1 MKRRVT
7 SLLLVL
13 AMLLSMLPAMAF
25 AADETTTGHAI
36 TVSGKTEY
44 TTTQGAE
51 LVIKMT
57 DLFTDSE
64 GHSMTYALSGDNLGD
79 HTKLADGSLHF
90 THPSTGTYTPTITA
104 TCANDSNV
112 TAAATLTITVNA
124 GEAGDESQYGYD
136 ETPQDSVRVWVTISS
151 DGVPIVGN
159 DEGTVISHLEVNVP
173 YFDLSLYGLSDYYRY
188 QTENGS
194 GGYVNDTIVKRPT
207 ALHLYLYMI
216 GVYYLG
222 YTPEQ
227 VITGQAQIV
236 GEDGGRGVENM
247 RGEQAYEDTSLALNL
262 TGSATSMY
270 MQQFW
275 GHDENLMYYR
285 NHVYPL
291 MGPGWGSTADYILLS
306 DDDTIDVAMFSN
318 WNFWTIG
325 AFACFDQD
333 AYSVQPGKSI
343 RFSTMKYDTKSV
355 ADGGTE
361 QTDPITGLTVAVYD
375 KDWTLVDTV
384 EPTMADGSYTYTFPT
399 AGTYYLLA
407 MDPNAGTSDSCY
419 APATAKV
426 TVGGGEKPFDPAEYY
441 KNFDFASIS
450 FDAEGTDY
458 IYNISESRM
467 NVSHYANP
475 GEKKV
480 YTVTVP
486 KGTETVYVTYPA
498 DFETNIAE
506 YCALFDADGN
516 VNWSYYAGSDYNYT
530 VTENGDGSRTI
541 ALPAAFLMEKGLY
554 IAAEDNDNSYDY
566 FNCFYFVTG
575 DNTKPGGDTKIAV
588 TGVTLDQDALTVNR
602 GETAALTAT
611 VLPANATN
619 QKLSWQT
626 GDSKVATVSK
636 GVVTGVGEGET
647 TVTVTTQDGGYTA
660 QCTVTVTDVNKPAVA
675 EDGYYEIATA
685 AQLKWFADEVNGGKP
700 ELNARLTDDIDLSG
714 ICSASSPWTPI
725 GDYSKNASFRGTFD
739 GQDHKITGLY
749 LKNNTTDF
757 SNVNNYYKAL
767 FGYCDGVTI
776 KNLSVYGE
784 ALASSGRYIAGIAGS
799 VHAIYTHRT
808 SIIENCHSYV
818 TMTGTPTNNMLYGY
832 AGIAAAAKDTIIRN
846 CSNNADITGYQG
858 YTGGIVAVA
867 SNGETTIE
875 NCWNTGNV
883 HLRGWQSDFR
893 GVGGIAGRLENT
905 ATVTNCYN
913 TGNISFFY
921 KTQRIAQAAGGI
933 VGLVGDTRTSS
944 STNVTLT
951 GCYSMGEISGEYDDN
966 ASMGALVGGSIGDK
980 TTLTAEKCFYLDGA
994 VKTSGKETTTVTVQ
1008 GTAFT
1013 AENGLL
1019 AEALGD
1025 GYIDSCPAPVLKG
1038 QNAVAHSDSNSD
1050 GKCDTCGKT
1059 MQLQGE
1065 EMTLYGRIYGNSVNS
1080 EFTDL
1085 VGEGNGVEYT
1095 CRDVEKKN
1103 GLDVLKGVLDAS
1115 GYTYIATATEITSI
1129 TDAAGVTLANG
1140 DESYGPQSA
1149 WVATVN
1155 GVSLS
1160 EMSITSLSKYVLDNI
1175 NGFDGDEFVLTFTEC
1190 PKGTDG
1196 KHADSDSDGKCD
1208 TCGKVLVEIKVPR
1221 LIEGVSPTKEDT
1233 VQVGKAYLLS
1243 ELQTGKV
1250 FEGPAGERIPY
1261 TQLYYQRSTDGGETW
1276 GERMSFSES
1285 LFGGTTI
1292 QITELEAGTYS
1303 YRFTASTDGV
1313 HFSTDTWTLTLK
1325 VVKDAPLNF
1334 TVNVGKDYNY
1344 KTNGNVYPIIKVYP
1358 SLGWNDK
1365 GEAIPDKDNPV
1376 KLLYSN
1382 FTSTLPEGVEEYD
1395 PAKGTL
1401 VSDYNTFYL
1410 SVPAGSYYFESWGWD
1425 AEKKDYTVNLGGM
1438 PLTLPTDSNVDGG
1451 AGGGNTIYLQCNSF
1465 YVNSKKADNKSY
1477 FTADEYYIK
1486 LVCPIMG
1493 GNVTMGTPYTSG
1505 SYAYYPVM
1513 LYAAGNACLYN
1524 SYAYPTIDGYIFTQA
1539 INQTFRASNSTGS
1552 KSMQI
1557 SIKLTLTVTVP
1568 SEAVFDLFFQ
1578 WNNFNTTAVETV
1590 GGWTTDSESGTK
1602 TAQFHISKSN
1612 SNYTWRL
1619 SDDTHVTEAGWLAS
1633 QSANAE
1639 MSFSFAENA
1648 PTDRLSHDF
1657 TKLGTQTMLRDEADL
1672 QINLDPT
1679 GYAAFDG
1686 TKRVRAY
1693 RHWQLINNDAG
1704 NIMIEPD
1711 FHWTVLKDGDATVKT
1726 VNGGNTTANWAD
1738 VTAGA
1743 KDSIITVYYDS
1754 IDVNPGNYGSHGG
1767 LFPATQPN
1775 RLGVIVVGGTGVQH
1789 GTADA
1794 DVDFNMAAGVTT
1806 TRSLDWDYNYD
1817 TWFYGANETAPALDF
1832 AVKATGDV
1840 AVEYA
1845 FVTANAAM
1853 ETVMQDYTTVTVGQ
1867 DGRYTVPLADFRTLG
1882 AGKGGTVILKM
1893 TDETGVS
1900 YRLVRVAEV
1909 TVTAENVS
1917 NPKEAIMPGDQVKL
1931 TFRGMYR
1938 AVNKISGVFNPTIF
1952 QPTYYS
1958 GDTKF
1963 EGTLGQYQRMDN
1975 AFITVTIPENIEF
1988 AEGSE
1993 TAEVRFTDGY
2003 TYGSMYSAAN
2013 PFAFLYAM
2021 TDTGTGTNFNAVT
2034 VNYYMNHY
2042 ADAVVTVSRKVL
2054 FDTALRM
2061 TDEAGTALEG
2071 VAVTLTG
2078 PKGETVT
2085 AGENGRYSLGYGAY
2099 TYTLIKDGYVITRG
2113 GFSLGSADAG
2123 KLQDG
2128 VLTLTLAAMPA
2139 AGANPWDGKTKT
2151 EPQKDDSGAY
2161 RIGTAAEL
2169 TWYAASDGKTA
2180 AKLTADIELAG
2191 FDWTPLA
2198 KLYAAFDGQ
2207 GHVIHNLYINS
2218 STYPVGV
2225 FGYLKTG
2232 ASVTKLGVTGDVTC
2246 TAKSNA
2252 QAGGIAGYMESG
2264 TSITECFSTVNVT
2277 SKKHAGGIAGYVNA
2291 SSVISDCYATGN
2303 IATISANECYLGGI
2317 CGSGWKET
2325 TGAALTNCY
2334 FTGTVTGSGGTAS
2347 YVGGVSCIAK
2357 EENYT
2362 NCYYLAGT
2370 VSGESSKY
2378 GVTGKGTAKTTDE
2391 LKALALTLGDKFTAD
2406 RNGVNSGYPV
2416 LAWQAEPAL
2425 PAATATVDFTAQ
2437 AAGAFLLAPAKNV
2450 TVSGDLAERYGYTDT
2465 IQPEAGVSALDVLV
2479 KAHEMIFEEAFTA
2492 ETKNTLLDVSAA
2504 GTTSVIF
2511 GEATMSNGFMVN
2523 HMYPHDGT
2531 PAVSGGGY
2539 NGTLLNN
2546 TLVKDSDLVE
2556 FFILQDTSYWLDSY
2570 GWFEQ
2575 NGAYTRT
2582 VTAEAGKAAELTLKS
2597 AFFMMGYT
2605 YKDLAA
2611 MIADGSATESA
2622 KLSMVNM
2629 QTGEMTD
2636 ITGAVT
2642 GEDGKVSLTFA
2653 KPGEY
2658 VITAYMPENEITE
2671 NDASPLILS
2680 LTTVTV
2686 SEPTIILGDV
2696 NGDGKADNLDAAL
2709 VYAYYNGKQELSAR
2723 QQTAADVN
2731 GDGKVDNIDAALI
2744 YALYN
2749 GKISAFP
2756 AGSR

>member
-25 AADETTTGHAI
+25 AADGTTTGHAI
-36 TVSGKTEY
+36 TVSENTSF

-79 HTKLADGSLHF
+79 HTKIAEGSLHF
-90 THPSTGTYTPTITA
+90 TNPKMGEYKPTITA
-104 TCANDSNV
+104 TCTEGTTESV
-112 TAAATLTITVNA
+112 TLTITVEA
-124 GEAGDESQYGYD
+124 GEKGDERQYGYD

-151 DGVPIVGN
+151 DGVPIRGN
-159 DEGTVISHLEVNVP
+159 EGTVISHLEVNVP
-173 YFDLSLYGLSDYYRY
+173 YFDLGLYGLDDYYRY

-222 YTPEQ
+222 YTPEE

-236 GEDGGRGVENM
+236 GADGSRGVENM
-247 RGEQAYEDTSLALNL
+247 RGEPAYEDTSLALNL

-291 MGPGWGSTADYILLS
+291 MGPGWGSTADYVLLS
-306 DDDTIDVAMFSN
+306 DDDTIDLAMFSN
-318 WNFWTIG
+318 WSFWTKG

-333 AYSVQPGKSI
+333 AYSVQPGNSI

-375 KDWTLVDTV
+375 KDWKLVEETV
-384 EPTMADGSYTYTFPT
+384 EPTMADGSDYTYTFAT
-399 AGTYYLLA
+399 EGTYYLLA

-441 KNFDFASIS
+441 KNFDFASITLNS
-450 FDAEGTDY
+450 AGSEY
-458 IYNISESRM
+458 IYNIAESM
-467 NVSHYANP
+467 VNVNGMASQNQ

-486 KGTETVYVTYPA
+486 ADTEFVYVTYPA
-498 DFETNIAE
+498 DFEETIVN
-506 YCALFDADGN
+506 YCAFFNMEGEE
-516 VNWSYYAGSDYNYT
+516 NWSISSSDFAVTKNEDGTHTITLPAAFCMENDTCIALENSDYNY
-530 VTENGDGSRTI
+530 
-541 ALPAAFLMEKGLY
+541 F
-554 IAAEDNDNSYDY
+554 NS
-566 FNCFYFVTG
+566 FYFVTG
-575 DNTKPGGDTKIAV
+575 DNTKPGGDGKVAV
-588 TGVTLDQDALTVNR
+588 TGVTLDQTELTVNR
-602 GETAALTAT
+602 GERAELTAT

-619 QKLSWQT
+619 QKLRWQT
-626 GDSKVATVSK
+626 GDSKVATVK
-636 GVVTGVGEGET
+636 NGTVTGVGEGKT

-685 AQLKWFADEVNGGKP
+685 AQLKWFADEVNGGSAA
-700 ELNARLTDDIDLSG
+700 LNARLTKDIDLSS
-714 ICSASSPWTPI
+714 ICSKSSPWTPI
-725 GDYSKNASFRGTFD
+725 GDHASNQDYRGAFD
-739 GQDHKITGLY
+739 GQNHKITGLY
-749 LKNNTTDF
+749 LENTGAF
-757 SNVNNYYKAL
+757 NSVSSYYTAL
-767 FGYCDGVTI
+767 FGLCDGATV

-784 ALASSGRYIAGIAGS
+784 AKAITRYVAGIVGRACGVS
-799 VHAIYTHRT
+799 THRT
-808 SIIENCHSYV
+808 TTIENCHNFV
-818 TMTGTPTNNMLYGY
+818 TLTGSPTNDQIYGH
-832 AGIAAAAKDTIIRN
+832 AGVVATAQDAVIRG
-846 CSNNADITGYQG
+846 CSNRAEITGYEG

-867 SNGETTIE
+867 SHGETTVE

-933 VGLVGDTRTSS
+933 VGYVGGTRTSS

-951 GCYSMGEISGEYDDN
+951 GCYSTGKVSGEYDDN
-966 ASMGALVGGSIGDK
+966 AKLGGLVGEVATTG
-980 TTLTAEKCFYLDGA
+980 TTLTVSKCFYLDDA
-994 VKTSGKETTTVTVQ
+994 VQTSGKETTTVTVQ

-1013 AENGLL
+1013 AANGLT

-1025 GYIDSCPAPVLKG
+1025 GYTDSCPAPVLSWQTAAEHADG
-1038 QNAVAHSDSNSD
+1038 DND

-1059 MQLQGE
+1059 L
-1065 EMTLYGRIYGNSVNS
+1065 
-1080 EFTDL
+1080 
-1085 VGEGNGVEYT
+1085 
-1095 CRDVEKKN
+1095 
-1103 GLDVLKGVLDAS
+1103 
-1115 GYTYIATATEITSI
+1115 
-1129 TDAAGVTLANG
+1129 
-1140 DESYGPQSA
+1140 
-1149 WVATVN
+1149 
-1155 GVSLS
+1155 
-1160 EMSITSLSKYVLDNI
+1160 
-1175 NGFDGDEFVLTFTEC
+1175 
-1190 PKGTDG
+1190 
-1196 KHADSDSDGKCD
+1196 
-1208 TCGKVLVEIKVPR
+1208 IKVPR

-1313 HFSTDTWTLTLK
+1313 HFSTDTWTLTLTVEK
-1325 VVKDAPLNF
+1325 NPMMNF
-1334 TVNVGKDYNY
+1334 SFYIGKDY
-1344 KTNGNVYPIIKVYP
+1344 TGGYPIIK
-1358 SLGWNDK
+1358 
-1365 GEAIPDKDNPV
+1365 
-1376 KLLYSN
+1376 LYSVATDAAGN
-1382 FTSTLPEGVEEYD
+1382 ETLGEEITGCFRYSDFTATLPEGTEEYD
-1395 PAKGTL
+1395 PAQGTL
-1401 VSDYNTFYL
+1401 VEHYQMFYAPL
-1410 SVPAGSYYFESWGWD
+1410 RAGRYAYRAFAKNAGTGEYD
-1425 AEKKDYTVNLGGM
+1425 VALGGM
-1438 PLTLPTDSNVDGG
+1438 TLDLPTDGNVDGN
-1451 AGGGNTIYLQCNSF
+1451 AGGGTSIYLQCNSF
-1465 YVNSKKADNKSY
+1465 YVSSKKADNKSY
-1477 FTADEYYIK
+1477 FTAKEYH
-1486 LVCPIMG
+1486 VRVDCPIMKTSCVMG
-1493 GNVTMGTPYTSG
+1493 DPYVKGNYT
-1505 SYAYYPVM
+1505 YYPTM
-1513 LYAAGNACLYN
+1513 LYAGGNACLYN
-1524 SYAYPTIDGYIFTQA
+1524 SYAYPDIDGYIFTQT
-1539 INQTFRASNSTGS
+1539 INQTFQASYSAGT
-1552 KSMQI
+1552 KSMTI
-1557 SIKLTLTVTVP
+1557 NTAVELTVTVP
-1568 SEAVFDLFFQ
+1568 EDADFGLYFQ
-1578 WNNFNTTAVETV
+1578 WNNFNTTEVEPV
-1590 GGWTTDSESGTK
+1590 GKTEDYDGW
-1602 TAQFHISKSN
+1602 FHSDGIKKATYQISKGN
-1612 SNYTWRL
+1612 GNYTWRL
-1619 SDDTHVTEAGWLAS
+1619 SDDTHVTEAGWLAG
-1633 QSANAE
+1633 QKANAE
-1639 MSFSFAENA
+1639 MSFSFVENA
-1648 PTDRLSHDF
+1648 PTNRLSHDF
-1657 TKLGTQTMLRDEADL
+1657 SKLGSVTSTRDEADL

-1679 GYAAFDG
+1679 GYAAFGG

-1704 NIMIEPD
+1704 NIMVEPD
-1711 FHWTVLKDGDATVKT
+1711 FHWNVLADGDATVKT

-1767 LFPATQPN
+1767 FYPATQPN

-1840 AVEYA
+1840 MVESA

-1853 ETVMQDYTTVTVGQ
+1853 ETVMQDYTTVTAGE
-1867 DGRYTVPLADFRTLG
+1867 DGRYTVSLANFRALG
-1882 AGKGGTVILKM
+1882 EGKGGTVILKM
-1893 TDETGVS
+1893 TDDTGVS

-1909 TVTAENVS
+1909 TFTAENVS

-1952 QPTYYS
+1952 KPTYYS
-1958 GDTKF
+1958 GDTKH

-1975 AFITVTIPENIEF
+1975 ASITVTIPENIEF

-2013 PFAFLYAM
+2013 PFAFLYTM

-2113 GFSLGSADAG
+2113 GFSLGSADAA

-2128 VLTLTLAAMPA
+2128 VLTFTLAAMPA
-2139 AGANPWDGKTKT
+2139 AGADPWDGKTKT

-2169 TWYAASDGKTA
+2169 AWYAASDGKTA
-2180 AKLTADIELAG
+2180 AKLAADIELAG
-2191 FDWTPLA
+2191 FDWTPL
-2198 KLYAAFDGQ
+2198 KNLYAAFDGQ

-2218 STYPVGV
+2218 SSYPVGV

-2232 ASVTKLGVTGDVTC
+2232 ASVTKLGVTGDVIC

-2252 QAGGIAGYMESG
+2252 QAGGIAGYMDSD
-2264 TSITECFSTVNVT
+2264 TSIIECFSKVNVT
-2277 SKKHAGGIAGYVNA
+2277 SKKHAGGIAGYVANGA
-2291 SSVISDCYATGN
+2291 VISDCYATGD
-2303 IATISANECYLGGI
+2303 IRTTATNECYLGGI
-2317 CGSGWKET
+2317 CASGYSNT
-2325 TGAALTNCY
+2325 IGAALTNCY
-2334 FTGTVTGSGGTAS
+2334 FTGTVTGSGGNAS
-2347 YVGGVSCIAK
+2347 YVGGVSCNKTEAS
-2357 EENYT
+2357 YT

-2370 VSGESSKY
+2370 VSGESPKY
-2378 GVTGKGTAKTTDE
+2378 GVTGKGTAKTADE
-2391 LKALALTLGDKFTAD
+2391 LKALAPTLGDKFTAD
-2406 RNGVNSGYPV
+2406 RNGINSGYPV
-2416 LAWQAEPAL
+2416 LVWQAEPAL

-2479 KAHEMIFEEAFTA
+2479 KAHELIFGEAFTT
-2492 ETKNTLLDVSAA
+2492 ETKDTLLNVSAS
-2504 GTTSVIF
+2504 GTASVIF

-2546 TLVKDSDLVE
+2546 TLVKDGDLVE

-2582 VTAEAGKAAELTLKS
+2582 VTAEAGKTAELTLKS

-2642 GEDGKVSLTFA
+2642 DKEGKVSLTFA

-2686 SEPTIILGDV
+2686 SEPTITLGDVTGDGKVDNLDAALVYAYYNGRQAFSAQQLAAADV

-2709 VYAYYNGKQELSAR
+2709 
-2723 QQTAADVN
+2723 
-2731 GDGKVDNIDAALI
+2731 I
-2744 YALYN
+2744 YAFYN
-2749 GKISAFP
+2749 GKIAAFP
-2756 AGSR
+2756 AK

>member
-36 TVSGKTEY
+36 TVSENTSF
-44 TTTQGAE
+44 TTKQGAE

-57 DLFTDSE
+57 DLFTDGE

-104 TCANDSNV
+104 TCASDATV
-112 TAAATLTITVNA
+112 TAEATLKITVEA
-124 GEAGDESQYGYD
+124 GEKGDESQYGYD

-159 DEGTVISHLEVNVP
+159 EGTVISHLEVNVP
-173 YFDLSLYGLSDYYRY
+173 YFDLGLYGLADYYRY
-188 QTENGS
+188 GTENGS

-222 YTPEQ
+222 YTPEE
-227 VITGQAQIV
+227 VITGQAEIV
-236 GEDGGRGVENM
+236 GANGGKGVENM
-247 RGEQAYEDTSLALNL
+247 LGETAYEDTSRALNL

-333 AYSVQPGKSI
+333 AYSVQPGNSI

-375 KDWTLVDTV
+375 KDWKLVEETV
-384 EPTMADGSYTYTFPT
+384 EPTMADGSDYTYTFAT
-399 AGTYYLLA
+399 EGTYYLLA

-441 KNFDFASIS
+441 KDFDFASITLNP
-450 FDAEGTDY
+450 AGTEY
-458 IYNISESRM
+458 VYNIAESQM
-467 NVSHYANP
+467 YVEHFQSA
-475 GEKKV
+475 GDKKV

-486 KGTETVYVTYPA
+486 KGTKTVYVTYPA
-498 DFETNIAE
+498 DFDKTI
-506 YCALFDADGN
+506 LD
-516 VNWSYYAGSDYNYT
+516 YT
-530 VTENGDGSRTI
+530 VTFNESGSVVGYSVDGYAVTQNDDGSTTI
-541 ALPAAFLMEKGLY
+541 AVPTQYALEEQLY
-554 IAAEDNDNSYDY
+554 IAAECSDGYDY

-588 TGVTLDQDALTVNR
+588 TGVKLDRDALTVNR

-611 VLPANATN
+611 VLPVNATN
-619 QKLSWQT
+619 QKLTWQT

-700 ELNARLTDDIDLSG
+700 ELNARLTDDIDLSS
-714 ICSASSPWTPI
+714 ICSEISPWTPI
-725 GDYSKNASFRGTFD
+725 GDHASNKDYRGTFD
-739 GQDHKITGLY
+739 GGNHKITGLY
-749 LKNNTTDF
+749 LENKGAYNNVSSYDTG
-757 SNVNNYYKAL
+757 L
-767 FGYCDGVTI
+767 FGLCDGATV

-784 ALASSGRYIAGIAGS
+784 AKAITRYVAGIVGRACGVS
-799 VHAIYTHRT
+799 THRT
-808 SIIENCHSYV
+808 TTIENCHNFV
-818 TMTGTPTNNMLYGY
+818 TLTGSPTNDQIYGH
-832 AGIAAAAKDTIIRN
+832 AGVVATAQDAVIRG
-846 CSNNADITGYQG
+846 CSNQAEITGYEG

-867 SNGETTIE
+867 SHGETTIE
-875 NCWNTGNV
+875 NCWNTGKI
-883 HLRGWQSDFR
+883 HLRGWQTEFR

-933 VGLVGDTRTSS
+933 VGLVGGTSGTHS
-944 STNVTLT
+944 IALT

-966 ASMGALVGGSIGDK
+966 ASMGALVGGIIGDN
-980 TTLTAEKCFYLDGA
+980 TTLAAEKCFYRDGA
-994 VKTSGKETTTVTVQ
+994 VKTSGAETTTVTVQ

-1038 QNAVAHSDSNSD
+1038 QTAAEHADSDSD

-1065 EMTLYGRIYGNSVNS
+1065 EMTLYSRIYGNSVNS

-1085 VGEGNGVEYT
+1085 AGEGNGVEYT

-1160 EMSITSLSKYVLDNI
+1160 EMSITSLSKYVLDN

-1196 KHADSDSDGKCD
+1196 KHADGDNDGKCD

-1250 FEGPAGERIPY
+1250 FEGPEGERIPY
-1261 TQLYYQRSTDGGETW
+1261 TQLYYQRSADGGETW
-1276 GERMSFSES
+1276 GERMTFSES

-1292 QITELEAGTYS
+1292 QITELEAGTYI

-1313 HFSTDTWTLTLK
+1313 HFSTDTWTLTLTVEK
-1325 VVKDAPLNF
+1325 NPMMNF
-1334 TVNVGKDYNY
+1334 SFYVGKDY
-1344 KTNGNVYPIIKVYP
+1344 TGGYPIIK
-1358 SLGWNDK
+1358 
-1365 GEAIPDKDNPV
+1365 
-1376 KLLYSN
+1376 LYSVATDAAGN
-1382 FTSTLPEGVEEYD
+1382 ETLGEEITGCFRYSDFTATLPEGTEEYD
-1395 PAKGTL
+1395 PAQGTL
-1401 VSDYNTFYL
+1401 VENYQMFYAPL
-1410 SVPAGSYYFESWGWD
+1410 RAGRYAYRAFAKNADTGEYD
-1425 AEKKDYTVNLGGM
+1425 VALGGM
-1438 PLTLPTDSNVDGG
+1438 ILDLPTDGNVDGN
-1451 AGGGNTIYLQCNSF
+1451 AGGGTSIYLQCNSF
-1465 YVNSKKADNKSY
+1465 YVSSKKADNKSY
-1477 FTADEYYIK
+1477 FTAKDYH
-1486 LVCPIMG
+1486 VRVDCPIMKTSCVMG
-1493 GNVTMGTPYTSG
+1493 DPYVKGNYT
-1505 SYAYYPVM
+1505 YYPTM
-1513 LYAAGNACLYN
+1513 LYAGGNACLYN
-1524 SYAYPTIDGYIFTQA
+1524 SYAYPDIDGYIFTQA
-1539 INQTFRASNSTGS
+1539 INQTFQASYFAGTKN
-1552 KSMQI
+1552 
-1557 SIKLTLTVTVP
+1557 LTINTAVELTVTVP
-1568 SEAVFDLFFQ
+1568 EEADFGLYFQ
-1578 WNNFNTTAVETV
+1578 WNNFNTTEVEPMDKTEDYD
-1590 GGWTTDSESGTK
+1590 GWFHSDGTK
-1602 TAQFHISKSN
+1602 KATYQISKSN

-1648 PTDRLSHDF
+1648 PTDRLSRDF
-1657 TKLGTQTMLRDEADL
+1657 SKLGSVTSTRDEADL

-1693 RHWQLINNDAG
+1693 RHWQLINSDAG
-1704 NIMIEPD
+1704 NIMVEPD

-1767 LFPATQPN
+1767 FYPATQPN

-1806 TRSLDWDYNYD
+1806 TRSMDWDYNYD

-1832 AVKATGDV
+1832 AVRATGDV

-1952 QPTYYS
+1952 KPTYYS

-1963 EGTLGQYQRMDN
+1963 EGSLGQYQRMDN
-1975 AFITVTIPENIEF
+1975 ASITVTIPENIEF

-2013 PFAFLYAM
+2013 PFAFLYTM

-2061 TDEAGTALEG
+2061 MDETGAALEG

-2113 GFSLGSADAG
+2113 GFSLGSADAE

-2128 VLTLTLAAMPA
+2128 VLTLTLAAMSA

-2169 TWYAASDGKTA
+2169 AWYAASDGKTA

-2218 STYPVGV
+2218 SSYPVGL
-2225 FGYLKTG
+2225 FGYVKTG
-2232 ASVTKLGVTGDVTC
+2232 ASVTKLGVTGDVIC

-2252 QAGGIAGYMESG
+2252 QAGGIAGYMESD
-2264 TSITECFSTVNVT
+2264 TSITECFSAVNVT

-2334 FTGTVTGSGGTAS
+2334 FTGTVTGSGGNAS
-2347 YVGGVSCIAK
+2347 YVGGVSCNKTEAS
-2357 EENYT
+2357 YT

-2378 GVTGKGTAKTTDE
+2378 GVTGKGTAKTADE
-2391 LKALALTLGDKFTAD
+2391 LKALAPTLGDKFTAD

-2465 IQPEAGVSALDVLV
+2465 IKPEAGVSALDVLV

-2546 TLVKDSDLVE
+2546 TLVKDGDLVE

-2582 VTAEAGKAAELTLKS
+2582 VTAEAGKTAELTLKS

-2622 KLSMVNM
+2622 KISMVNM

-2642 GEDGKVSLTFA
+2642 DKEGKVSLTFA

-2671 NDASPLILS
+2671 NSASPLILS

-2686 SEPTIILGDV
+2686 SEPTITLGDV
-2696 NGDGKADNLDAAL
+2696 NGDGKADNQDAAL
-2709 VYAYYNGKQELSAR
+2709 VYAYYNGRQAFSA
-2723 QQTAADVN
+2723 QQLLAADVN
-2731 GDGKVDNIDAALI
+2731 GDGKVDNQDAALI
-2744 YALYN
+2744 YAYYN
-2749 GKISAFP
+2749 GKITAFP
-2756 AGSR
+2756 AASK

>member
-57 DLFTDSE
+57 DLFTDGG

-104 TCANDSNV
+104 TCASDATV
-112 TAAATLTITVNA
+112 TAEATLKITVEA
-124 GEAGDESQYGYD
+124 GEKGDESQYGYD

-159 DEGTVISHLEVNVP
+159 NDEGTVISHLEVNVP
-173 YFDLSLYGLSDYYRY
+173 YFDLDLYGLSDYYRY
-188 QTENGS
+188 HTENGS

-222 YTPEQ
+222 LEPEQ
-227 VITGQAQIV
+227 VTTGEVKIFGHDGV
-236 GEDGGRGVENM
+236 GDGVWNM
-247 RGEQAYEDTSLALNL
+247 RGEPAYEDTSLALNL

-333 AYSVQPGKSI
+333 AYSVQPGNSI

-361 QTDPITGLTVAVYD
+361 QTEPITGLTVAVYD
-375 KDWTLVDTV
+375 ENWKEVAVV
-384 EPTMADGSYTYTFPT
+384 EPITAGGSSYTYTFAT
-399 AGTYYLLA
+399 EGTYYLLA

-441 KNFDFASIS
+441 KNFDFASITL
-450 FDAEGTDY
+450 DPAGTEY
-458 IYNISESRM
+458 VYNIAESVV
-467 NVSHYANP
+467 NVNGGMSQNQ

-480 YTVTVP
+480 YTVTIP
-486 KGTETVYVTYPA
+486 ADTEFVYVTYPA
-498 DFETNIAE
+498 DFEETIVSH
-506 YCALFDADGN
+506 CAFFNMEGEE
-516 VNWSYYAGSDYNYT
+516 NWSISSSDFA
-530 VTENGDGSRTI
+530 VTENEDGTHTI
-541 ALPAAFLMEKGLY
+541 TLPAAFCMENDTC
-554 IAAEDNDNSYDY
+554 IALENSAYNY
-566 FNCFYFVTG
+566 FNSFYFVTG

-588 TGVTLDQDALTVNR
+588 TGVTLDRDALTVNR

-626 GDSKVATVSK
+626 GDRTIATVK
-636 GVVTGVGEGET
+636 NGTVTGIGEGKT

-685 AQLKWFADEVNGGKP
+685 AQLKWFADEVNGGNAA
-700 ELNARLTDDIDLSG
+700 LNARLVGDIDLSS
-714 ICSASSPWTPI
+714 ICSERSPWTPI
-725 GDYSKNASFRGTFD
+725 GDHASNKDYRGTFD
-739 GQDHKITGLY
+739 GGNHKITGLY
-749 LKNNTTDF
+749 LENKGTFNNG
-757 SNVNNYYKAL
+757 SSYYTGL
-767 FGYCDGVTI
+767 FGLCDGATV

-784 ALASSGRYIAGIAGS
+784 AKAITRYVAGIVGRACGVS
-799 VHAIYTHRT
+799 THRT
-808 SIIENCHSYV
+808 ATIENCHNFV
-818 TMTGTPTNNMLYGY
+818 TLTGEPTNNQIYGH
-832 AGIAAAAKDTIIRN
+832 AGVVATAQDAVIRG
-846 CSNNADITGYQG
+846 CSNQAEITGYEG

-867 SNGETTIE
+867 SHGETTIE
-875 NCWNTGNV
+875 NCWNTGNI
-883 HLRGWQSDFR
+883 HLRGWQTDFR
-893 GVGGIAGRLENT
+893 GVGGIAGSLENT

-933 VGLVGDTRTSS
+933 VGLAGSTSTSS

-980 TTLTAEKCFYLDGA
+980 TTLTAEKCFYLDDA
-994 VKTSGKETTTVTVQ
+994 VKTSGVETTTVTVQ

-1013 AENGLL
+1013 AADGLS

-1025 GYIDSCPAPVLKG
+1025 GYTDSCPAPVLKG
-1038 QNAVAHSDSNSD
+1038 QTAAAHS
-1050 GKCDTCGKT
+1050 
-1059 MQLQGE
+1059 
-1065 EMTLYGRIYGNSVNS
+1065 
-1080 EFTDL
+1080 
-1085 VGEGNGVEYT
+1085 
-1095 CRDVEKKN
+1095 
-1103 GLDVLKGVLDAS
+1103 
-1115 GYTYIATATEITSI
+1115 
-1129 TDAAGVTLANG
+1129 
-1140 DESYGPQSA
+1140 
-1149 WVATVN
+1149 
-1155 GVSLS
+1155 
-1160 EMSITSLSKYVLDNI
+1160 
-1175 NGFDGDEFVLTFTEC
+1175 
-1190 PKGTDG
+1190 
-1196 KHADSDSDGKCD
+1196 DSDSDGKCD

-1276 GERMSFSES
+1276 GERMTFSES

-1313 HFSTDTWTLTLK
+1313 HFSADTWTLTLK

-1334 TVNVGKDYNY
+1334 TINVGKDYNY
-1344 KTNGNVYPIIKVYP
+1344 RTNGNVYPIIKVYP
-1358 SLGWNDK
+1358 SLGWNEK
-1365 GEAIPDKDNPV
+1365 GEAIPDRDNPV
-1376 KLLYSN
+1376 TLLYSN
-1382 FTSTLPEGVEEYD
+1382 FTSTLPEGAEEYD

-1425 AEKKDYTVNLGGM
+1425 AEAQDYTVNLGGM

-1465 YVNSKKADNKSY
+1465 YVNSKKADNSC

-1524 SYAYPTIDGYIFTQA
+1524 SYAYPTIDGYIFTQT

-1552 KSMQI
+1552 KSMTI

-1578 WNNFNTTAVETV
+1578 WNNFNTTAVETA

-1633 QSANAE
+1633 QSKDAE

-1679 GYAAFDG
+1679 GYAAFEG

-1693 RHWQLINNDAG
+1693 RHWQLINSDPG
-1704 NIMIEPD
+1704 NIMVEPD
-1711 FHWTVLKDGDATVKT
+1711 FHWNVLADGDATVKT

-1754 IDVNPGNYGSHGG
+1754 IDVNPGKYGSHGG
-1767 LFPATQPN
+1767 FYPATQPN

-1794 DVDFNMAAGVTT
+1794 DVDFNMDAGVTT
-1806 TRSLDWDYNYD
+1806 TRSMDWDYNYD

-1840 AVEYA
+1840 TVEYA

-1853 ETVMQDYTTVTVGQ
+1853 ETVMQDYTTVVGQ
-1867 DGRYTVPLADFRTLG
+1867 DGRYTVSLADFRTLG

-1917 NPKEAIMPGDQVKL
+1917 NPKEAIMPGDEVKL

-2013 PFAFLYAM
+2013 PFAFLYTM

-2061 TDEAGTALEG
+2061 TDETGAALEG

-2085 AGENGRYSLGYGAY
+2085 AGENGLYSLGYGAY

-2113 GFSLGSADAG
+2113 GFSLGSADAE

-2169 TWYAASDGKTA
+2169 AWYAASDGKTA

-2191 FDWTPLA
+2191 FDWTPLK

-2207 GHVIHNLYINS
+2207 GHVIRNLYINS
-2218 STYPVGV
+2218 SSYPAGV

-2232 ASVTKLGVTGDVTC
+2232 ASVTKLGVTGDVIC

-2252 QAGGIAGYMESG
+2252 QAGGIAGYMESD
-2264 TSITECFSTVNVT
+2264 TSITECFSKVNVT

-2303 IATISANECYLGGI
+2303 IATISANECFLGGI
-2317 CGSGWKET
+2317 CASGYSYA

-2334 FTGTVTGSGGTAS
+2334 FTGTVTGSGGIAS
-2347 YVGGVSCIAK
+2347 YVGGVSCNKTEAS
-2357 EENYT
+2357 YT

-2378 GVTGKGTAKTTDE
+2378 GVTGKGTAKTADE
-2391 LKALALTLGDKFTAD
+2391 LKALAPTLGDKFTAD
-2406 RNGVNSGYPV
+2406 RNGINSGYPV

-2492 ETKNTLLDVSAA
+2492 ETKNELLDVSAA

-2546 TLVKDSDLVE
+2546 TLVKDGDLVE

-2582 VTAEAGKAAELTLKS
+2582 VTAEAGKTAELTLKS

-2671 NDASPLILS
+2671 NSASPLILS

-2709 VYAYYNGKQELSAR
+2709 VYAYYNGKQELSA
-2723 QQTAADVN
+2723 QQLAAADVN
-2731 GDGKVDNIDAALI
+2731 GDGKADNLDAALI
-2744 YALYN
+2744 YAFYN
-2749 GKISAFP
+2749 GKITAFP
-2756 AGSR
+2756 AASK

>member
-36 TVSGKTEY
+36 TVSGNTSF
-44 TTTQGAE
+44 TTKQGAE

-151 DGVPIVGN
+151 DGVPIVGH
-159 DEGTVISHLEVNVP
+159 DGTVLSHLEVNVP
-173 YFDLSLYGLSDYYRY
+173 YFDLENQGLEEFYRY
-188 QTENGS
+188 GTENGS
-194 GGYVNDTIVKRPT
+194 GSYVNNTIIKRPT

-222 YTPEQ
+222 CTPEQ
-227 VITGQAQIV
+227 VTTGEVKIFGHDGV
-236 GEDGGRGVENM
+236 GDGVWNM
-247 RGEQAYEDTSLALNL
+247 LGETAYEDTSLALNL

-275 GHDENLMYYR
+275 GHNENLMYYR

-291 MGPGWGSTADYILLS
+291 MSAGWGSTADYVLLS
-306 DDDTIDVAMFSN
+306 DDDTIDLAMFSN

-384 EPTMADGSYTYTFPT
+384 EPTMADGSDYTYTFAT
-399 AGTYYLLA
+399 KGTYYLLA

-441 KNFDFASIS
+441 KAFDFASIS

-467 NVSHYANP
+467 NVSHFANP

-498 DFETNIAE
+498 DFDQNILT
-506 YCALFDADGN
+506 YCALVNEADGS
-516 VNWSYYAGSDYNYT
+516 VSWDYHAGSDYEYT
-530 VTENGDGSRTI
+530 VTENGDGSHTI
-541 ALPAAFLMEKGLY
+541 ALPAAFLMQNNLI
-554 IAAEDNDNSYDY
+554 IAAENDNNYEY
-566 FNCFYFVTG
+566 FNCFYFVEG
-575 DNTKPGGDTKIAV
+575 KNTKPGGDTKIAV

-611 VLPANATN
+611 VLPVNATN
-619 QKLSWQT
+619 QKLTWQT
-626 GDSKVATVSK
+626 GDRTIATVK
-636 GVVTGVGEGET
+636 NGTVTGIGEGET

-660 QCTVTVTDVNKPAVA
+660 QCTVTVTDVNKPTVA

-700 ELNARLTDDIDLSG
+700 ELNARLTDDIDLSSV
-714 ICSASSPWTPI
+714 CSKSSPWTPI
-725 GDYSKNASFRGTFD
+725 GDHASNKDYRGTFD
-739 GQDHKITGLY
+739 GQNHKITGLY
-749 LKNNTTDF
+749 LENKGTFNNG
-757 SNVNNYYKAL
+757 SSYYTGL
-767 FGYCDGVTI
+767 FGLCDGATV

-784 ALASSGRYIAGIAGS
+784 AKAITRYVAGIVGRACGVS
-799 VHAIYTHRT
+799 THRT
-808 SIIENCHSYV
+808 ATIENCHNFV
-818 TMTGTPTNNMLYGY
+818 TLTGSPTNDQIYGH
-832 AGIAAAAKDTIIRN
+832 AGVVATAQDAVIRG
-846 CSNNADITGYQG
+846 CSNQADITGYEG
-858 YTGGIVAVA
+858 YTGGVVAVA

-875 NCWNTGNV
+875 NCWNTGNI
-883 HLRGWQSDFR
+883 HLRGWQTEFR

-933 VGLVGDTRTSS
+933 VGLVGGTSGTHS
-944 STNVTLT
+944 IALT

-966 ASMGALVGGSIGDK
+966 ASMGALVGGIIGDN
-980 TTLTAEKCFYLDGA
+980 TTLAAEKCFYLDDA

-1025 GYIDSCPAPVLKG
+1025 GYTDSCPAPVLKG
-1038 QNAVAHSDSNSD
+1038 QTAAEHADSDSD

-1085 VGEGNGVEYT
+1085 AGEGNGVEYT

-1160 EMSITSLSKYVLDNI
+1160 EMGITSLSKYVLDNI

-1196 KHADSDSDGKCD
+1196 KHADGDNDGKCD

-1261 TQLYYQRSTDGGETW
+1261 TQLYYQRSADGGVTW
-1276 GERMSFSES
+1276 GERMTFSES

-1292 QITELEAGTYS
+1292 QITELEAGTYL
-1303 YRFTASTDGV
+1303 YRFTASTDGM

-1358 SLGWNDK
+1358 SLGWNEK
-1365 GEAIPDKDNPV
+1365 GEAIPDKGNPV
-1376 KLLYSN
+1376 TLLYSN
-1382 FTSTLPEGVEEYD
+1382 FTSTLPEGAEVYD

-1465 YVNSKKADNKSY
+1465 YVKSKKADNKSY
-1477 FTADEYYIK
+1477 FTAGEYYIK

-1513 LYAAGNACLYN
+1513 LHAAGNACLYN

-1539 INQTFRASNSTGS
+1539 INQTFQASNSDGT
-1552 KSMQI
+1552 KPMTI
-1557 SIKLTLTVTVP
+1557 NTAVELTVTVP
-1568 SEAVFDLFFQ
+1568 EEADFGLYFQ
-1578 WNNFNTTAVETV
+1578 WNNFNTTEVEPMDKTEDYD
-1590 GGWTTDSESGTK
+1590 GWFHSDGTK
-1602 TAQFHISKSN
+1602 KATYQISKSN

-1633 QSANAE
+1633 QSKDAE

-1704 NIMIEPD
+1704 NIMVEPD

-1845 FVTANAAM
+1845 FVTANTAM

-1952 QPTYYS
+1952 KPTYYS
-1958 GDTKF
+1958 GGTKH

-1975 AFITVTIPENIEF
+1975 ASITVTIPENIEF

-2061 TDEAGTALEG
+2061 TDETGAALEG

-2113 GFSLGSADAG
+2113 GFSLGSADAE

-2128 VLTLTLAAMPA
+2128 VLTLTLAAMSA

-2169 TWYAASDGKTA
+2169 AWYAASDGKTA

-2218 STYPVGV
+2218 SSYPVGV
-2225 FGYLKTG
+2225 FGYVKTG
-2232 ASVTKLGVTGDVTC
+2232 ASVTKLGVTGDVIC

-2252 QAGGIAGYMESG
+2252 QAGGIAGYMESD
-2264 TSITECFSTVNVT
+2264 TSITECFSAVNVT

-2317 CGSGWKET
+2317 CASGYSYA

-2334 FTGTVTGSGGTAS
+2334 FTGTVTGSGGNAS
-2347 YVGGVSCIAK
+2347 YVGGVSCNKTEAS
-2357 EENYT
+2357 YT

-2370 VSGESSKY
+2370 VSGESPKY
-2378 GVTGKGTAKTTDE
+2378 GVTGKGTAKTADE
-2391 LKALALTLGDKFTAD
+2391 LKALAPTLGDKFTAD
-2406 RNGVNSGYPV
+2406 RNGINSGYPV
-2416 LAWQAEPAL
+2416 LAWQL
-2425 PAATATVDFTAQ
+2425 PIV
-2437 AAGAFLLAPAKNV
+2437 
-2450 TVSGDLAERYGYTDT
+2450 
-2465 IQPEAGVSALDVLV
+2465 
-2479 KAHEMIFEEAFTA
+2479 
-2492 ETKNTLLDVSAA
+2492 
-2504 GTTSVIF
+2504 
-2511 GEATMSNGFMVN
+2511 
-2523 HMYPHDGT
+2523 
-2531 PAVSGGGY
+2531 
-2539 NGTLLNN
+2539 
-2546 TLVKDSDLVE
+2546 
-2556 FFILQDTSYWLDSY
+2556 
-2570 GWFEQ
+2570 
-2575 NGAYTRT
+2575 
-2582 VTAEAGKAAELTLKS
+2582 
-2597 AFFMMGYT
+2597 
-2605 YKDLAA
+2605 
-2611 MIADGSATESA
+2611 
-2622 KLSMVNM
+2622 
-2629 QTGEMTD
+2629 
-2636 ITGAVT
+2636 
-2642 GEDGKVSLTFA
+2642 
-2653 KPGEY
+2653 
-2658 VITAYMPENEITE
+2658 
-2671 NDASPLILS
+2671 
-2680 LTTVTV
+2680 
-2686 SEPTIILGDV
+2686 LGDV

-2731 GDGKVDNIDAALI
+2731 GDGKADNLDAALI
-2744 YALYN
+2744 YAFYN
-2749 GKISAFP
+2749 GKITAFP
-2756 AGSR
+2756 AK

>member
-36 TVSGKTEY
+36 TVSENTSF
-44 TTTQGAE
+44 TTKQGAE
-51 LVIKMT
+51 LVIEMT
-57 DLFTDSE
+57 DLFTDGE

-104 TCANDSNV
+104 TCASDATV
-112 TAAATLTITVNA
+112 TAEATLKITVEA
-124 GEAGDESQYGYD
+124 GEKGDERQYGYD

-159 DEGTVISHLEVNVP
+159 EGTVISHLEVNVP
-173 YFDLSLYGLSDYYRY
+173 YFDLGLYGLSDYYRY
-188 QTENGS
+188 GTENGS
-194 GGYVNDTIVKRPT
+194 GSYVNDTIVKRPT

-227 VITGQAQIV
+227 VTTGQAKIV
-236 GEDGGRGVENM
+236 GADGRGSSVENM
-247 RGEQAYEDTSLALNL
+247 LGGTAYEDTSLALDL
-262 TGSATSMY
+262 TGSATSLY

-275 GHDENLMYYR
+275 GHDQNLMYYR

-291 MGPGWGSTADYILLS
+291 MSAGWGSTADYILLS

-318 WNFWTIG
+318 WSFWSDGG

-384 EPTMADGSYTYTFPT
+384 EPTMADGSDYTYTFAT
-399 AGTYYLLA
+399 ESTYYLLA
-407 MDPNAGTSDSCY
+407 MDPNAGTSDARK

-441 KNFDFASIS
+441 KAFDFASITLNP
-450 FDAEGTDY
+450 EGTEY
-458 IYNISESRM
+458 VYNIAESQM
-467 NVSHYANP
+467 HVSHFVNP

-498 DFETNIAE
+498 DFEINIAE

-554 IAAEDNDNSYDY
+554 IAAEDNDNNYEY

-588 TGVTLDQDALTVNR
+588 TGVKLDQDALAVNR

-611 VLPANATN
+611 VLPVNATN
-619 QKLSWQT
+619 QKLTWQT
-626 GDSKVATVSK
+626 GDRTIATVNNK
-636 GVVTGVGEGET
+636 GTVTGVGEGKT

-700 ELNARLTDDIDLSG
+700 ELNARLTDDIDLSSV
-714 ICSASSPWTPI
+714 CSKRSPWTPI

-858 YTGGIVAVA
+858 YTGGIVADA
-867 SNGETTIE
+867 SNGTVTIE
-875 NCWNTGNV
+875 NCWNTGNI

-933 VGLVGDTRTSS
+933 VGLVGSTSTSS

-951 GCYSMGEISGEYDDN
+951 GCYSMGKVSGEYDDN
-966 ASMGALVGGSIGDK
+966 ASMGALVGGIIGDN
-980 TTLTAEKCFYLDGA
+980 TTLAAEKCFYLDGA
-994 VKTSGKETTTVTVQ
+994 VKTSGAETTTVTVQ

-1025 GYIDSCPAPVLKG
+1025 GYTDSCPAPVLKG
-1038 QNAVAHSDSNSD
+1038 QTAAEHADSDSD

-1085 VGEGNGVEYT
+1085 AGEGNGVEYT

-1196 KHADSDSDGKCD
+1196 KHADGDNDGKCD

-1221 LIEGVSPTKEDT
+1221 LMEGVSSTKEDT

-1250 FEGPAGERIPY
+1250 FEGPEGERIPY

-1303 YRFTASTDGV
+1303 YRFTASMDGV
-1313 HFSTDTWTLTLK
+1313 HFSTDTWTLTLTVEK
-1325 VVKDAPLNF
+1325 NPMMNF
-1334 TVNVGKDYNY
+1334 SFYVGKDY
-1344 KTNGNVYPIIKVYP
+1344 TGGYPIIK
-1358 SLGWNDK
+1358 
-1365 GEAIPDKDNPV
+1365 
-1376 KLLYSN
+1376 LYSVATDAAGN
-1382 FTSTLPEGVEEYD
+1382 ETLGEEITGCFRYSDFTATLPEGTEEYD
-1395 PAKGTL
+1395 PAQGTL
-1401 VSDYNTFYL
+1401 VENYQMFYAPL
-1410 SVPAGSYYFESWGWD
+1410 RAGRYAYRAFAKNADTGEYD
-1425 AEKKDYTVNLGGM
+1425 VALGGM
-1438 PLTLPTDSNVDGG
+1438 IVDLPTDGNVDGN
-1451 AGGGNTIYLQCNSF
+1451 AGGGTSIYLQCNSF
-1465 YVNSKKADNKSY
+1465 YVSSKKADNKSY
-1477 FTADEYYIK
+1477 FTAKDYH
-1486 LVCPIMG
+1486 VRVDCPIMKTSCVMG
-1493 GNVTMGTPYTSG
+1493 DPYVKGNYT
-1505 SYAYYPVM
+1505 YYPTM
-1513 LYAAGNACLYN
+1513 LYAGGNACLYN
-1524 SYAYPTIDGYIFTQA
+1524 SYAYPDIDGYIFTQA
-1539 INQTFRASNSTGS
+1539 INQTFQASYFAGTKN
-1552 KSMQI
+1552 
-1557 SIKLTLTVTVP
+1557 LTINTAVELTVTVP
-1568 SEAVFDLFFQ
+1568 EEADFGLYFQ
-1578 WNNFNTTAVETV
+1578 WNNFNTTEVEPMDKTEDYD
-1590 GGWTTDSESGTK
+1590 GWFHSDGTK
-1602 TAQFHISKSN
+1602 KATYQISKSN
-1612 SNYTWRL
+1612 GNYTWRL

-1633 QSANAE
+1633 QSKDAE

-1704 NIMIEPD
+1704 NIMVEPD
-1711 FHWTVLKDGDATVKT
+1711 FHWNVLADGDATVKT

-1832 AVKATGDV
+1832 AVRATGDV
-1840 AVEYA
+1840 TVEYA

-1893 TDETGVS
+1893 IDKTGVS

-1909 TVTAENVS
+1909 TFTAENVS

-1938 AVNKISGVFNPTIF
+1938 AVNKISGVFNPTTF
-1952 QPTYYS
+1952 KPTYYS

-1975 AFITVTIPENIEF
+1975 ASITVTIPENIEF

-2013 PFAFLYAM
+2013 PFAFLYTM

-2061 TDEAGTALEG
+2061 TDETGAALEG

-2099 TYTLIKDGYVITRG
+2099 AYTLIKDGYVITRG
-2113 GFSLGSADAG
+2113 GFSLGSADAE

-2169 TWYAASDGKTA
+2169 AWYAASDGKTA

-2191 FDWTPLA
+2191 FDWTPL
-2198 KLYAAFDGQ
+2198 KNLYAAFDGQ

-2218 STYPVGV
+2218 STYPVGL
-2225 FGYLKTG
+2225 FGYVKTG

-2252 QAGGIAGYMESG
+2252 QAGGIAGYMESD
-2264 TSITECFSTVNVT
+2264 TSITECFSAVNVT

-2334 FTGTVTGSGGTAS
+2334 FTGTVTGSGGNAS
-2347 YVGGVSCIAK
+2347 YVGGVSCNKTEAS
-2357 EENYT
+2357 YT

-2370 VSGESSKY
+2370 VSGESPKY
-2378 GVTGKGTAKTTDE
+2378 GVTGKGTAKTADE

-2406 RNGVNSGYPV
+2406 RNGINSGYPV
-2416 LAWQAEPAL
+2416 LAWQL
-2425 PAATATVDFTAQ
+2425 PIV
-2437 AAGAFLLAPAKNV
+2437 
-2450 TVSGDLAERYGYTDT
+2450 
-2465 IQPEAGVSALDVLV
+2465 
-2479 KAHEMIFEEAFTA
+2479 
-2492 ETKNTLLDVSAA
+2492 
-2504 GTTSVIF
+2504 
-2511 GEATMSNGFMVN
+2511 
-2523 HMYPHDGT
+2523 
-2531 PAVSGGGY
+2531 
-2539 NGTLLNN
+2539 
-2546 TLVKDSDLVE
+2546 
-2556 FFILQDTSYWLDSY
+2556 
-2570 GWFEQ
+2570 
-2575 NGAYTRT
+2575 
-2582 VTAEAGKAAELTLKS
+2582 
-2597 AFFMMGYT
+2597 
-2605 YKDLAA
+2605 
-2611 MIADGSATESA
+2611 
-2622 KLSMVNM
+2622 
-2629 QTGEMTD
+2629 
-2636 ITGAVT
+2636 
-2642 GEDGKVSLTFA
+2642 
-2653 KPGEY
+2653 
-2658 VITAYMPENEITE
+2658 
-2671 NDASPLILS
+2671 
-2680 LTTVTV
+2680 
-2686 SEPTIILGDV
+2686 LGDV
-2696 NGDGKADNLDAAL
+2696 NNDGKADNLDAAL

-2731 GDGKVDNIDAALI
+2731 GDGKADNLDAALI
-2744 YALYN
+2744 YAFYN
-2749 GKISAFP
+2749 GKITAFP
-2756 AGSR
+2756 AK

>member
-36 TVSGKTEY
+36 TVSENTSF
-44 TTTQGAE
+44 TTKQGAE

-57 DLFTDSE
+57 DLFTDGG

-104 TCANDSNV
+104 TCANDSSV
-112 TAAATLTITVNA
+112 TAAATLKITVEA
-124 GEAGDESQYGYD
+124 GEKGDESQYGYD

-151 DGVPIVGN
+151 DGVPIVGH
-159 DEGTVISHLEVNVP
+159 DGTVLSHLEVNVP
-173 YFDLSLYGLSDYYRY
+173 YFDLGNQDLADFYRY
-188 QTENGS
+188 GTENGS
-194 GGYVNDTIVKRPT
+194 GSYIDDQVVKRPT

-222 YTPEQ
+222 LEPEQ
-227 VITGQAQIV
+227 VTTGEVKIFGHDGV
-236 GEDGGRGVENM
+236 GDGVWNM
-247 RGEQAYEDTSLALNL
+247 RSELAYEDTSLALNI

-291 MGPGWGSTADYILLS
+291 MSAGWGSTADYVLLS
-306 DDDTIDVAMFSN
+306 DDDTIDLAMFSN
-318 WNFWTIG
+318 WSFWSDGG

-361 QTDPITGLTVAVYD
+361 QTEPITGLTVAVYNEN
-375 KDWTLVDTV
+375 WEEVAVV
-384 EPTMADGSYTYTFPT
+384 EPITAGGSSYTYTFAT
-399 AGTYYLLA
+399 EGTYYLLA
-407 MDPNAGTSDSCY
+407 MDPNAGTSDARK

-441 KNFDFASIS
+441 KAFDFASITL
-450 FDAEGTDY
+450 DPAGTEY
-458 IYNISESRM
+458 VYNIAASQMYVE
-467 NVSHYANP
+467 HFANP

-498 DFETNIAE
+498 DFEINIAE

-554 IAAEDNDNSYDY
+554 IAAEDNDNSYEY

-611 VLPANATN
+611 VLPVNATN
-619 QKLSWQT
+619 QKLTWQT
-626 GDSKVATVSK
+626 GDRTIATVNNK
-636 GVVTGVGEGET
+636 GTVTGIGEGET
-647 TVTVTTQDGGYTA
+647 TVIVTTQDGGYTA

-685 AQLKWFADEVNGGKP
+685 AQLKWFADEVNGGSNA
-700 ELNARLTDDIDLSG
+700 LNARLTDDIDLSSV
-714 ICSASSPWTPI
+714 CSEISPWTPI

-858 YTGGIVAVA
+858 YTGGIVADA
-867 SNGETTIE
+867 SNGTVTIE

-933 VGLVGDTRTSS
+933 VGLVGGTRTSS

-951 GCYSMGEISGEYDDN
+951 GCYSMGKVSGEYDDN
-966 ASMGALVGGSIGDK
+966 AKLGGLVGEVATTG
-980 TTLTAEKCFYLDGA
+980 TTLTVSKCFYLDDA
-994 VKTSGKETTTVTVQ
+994 VKTSGVETTTVTVQ

-1025 GYIDSCPAPVLKG
+1025 GYTDSCPAPVLKG
-1038 QNAVAHSDSNSD
+1038 QTAAEHADSDSD

-1085 VGEGNGVEYT
+1085 AGEGNGVEYT

-1196 KHADSDSDGKCD
+1196 KHADGDNDGKCD

-1221 LIEGVSPTKEDT
+1221 LIKGVSPTKEDT

-1250 FEGPAGERIPY
+1250 FEGPEGERIPY
-1261 TQLYYQRSTDGGETW
+1261 TQLYYQRSADGGETW
-1276 GERMSFSES
+1276 GERMTFSES

-1292 QITELEAGTYS
+1292 QITELEAGTYL

-1313 HFSTDTWTLTLK
+1313 HFSTDTWTLTLTVEK
-1325 VVKDAPLNF
+1325 NPMMNF
-1334 TVNVGKDYNY
+1334 SFYVGKDY
-1344 KTNGNVYPIIKVYP
+1344 TGGYPIIK
-1358 SLGWNDK
+1358 
-1365 GEAIPDKDNPV
+1365 
-1376 KLLYSN
+1376 LYSVATDAAGN
-1382 FTSTLPEGVEEYD
+1382 ETLGEEITGCFRYSDFTATLPEGTEEYD
-1395 PAKGTL
+1395 PAQGTL
-1401 VSDYNTFYL
+1401 VENYQMFYAPL
-1410 SVPAGSYYFESWGWD
+1410 RAGRYAYRAFAKNADTGEYD
-1425 AEKKDYTVNLGGM
+1425 VALGGM
-1438 PLTLPTDSNVDGG
+1438 IVDLPTDGNVDGN
-1451 AGGGNTIYLQCNSF
+1451 AGGGTSIYLQCNSF
-1465 YVNSKKADNKSY
+1465 YVSSKKADNKSY
-1477 FTADEYYIK
+1477 FTAKDYH
-1486 LVCPIMG
+1486 VRVDCPIMKTSCVMG
-1493 GNVTMGTPYTSG
+1493 DPYVKGNYT
-1505 SYAYYPVM
+1505 YYPTM
-1513 LYAAGNACLYN
+1513 LYAGGNACLYN
-1524 SYAYPTIDGYIFTQA
+1524 SYAYPDIDGYIFTQA
-1539 INQTFRASNSTGS
+1539 INQTFQASYFAGTKN
-1552 KSMQI
+1552 
-1557 SIKLTLTVTVP
+1557 LTINTAVELTVTVP
-1568 SEAVFDLFFQ
+1568 EKADFGLYFQ
-1578 WNNFNTTAVETV
+1578 WNNFNTTEVEPMDKTEDYD
-1590 GGWTTDSESGTK
+1590 GWSYKEGTK
-1602 TAQFHISKSN
+1602 KATYQISKSN
-1612 SNYTWRL
+1612 GNYTWRL

-1633 QSANAE
+1633 QSKDAE

-1704 NIMIEPD
+1704 NIMVEPD
-1711 FHWTVLKDGDATVKT
+1711 FHWNVLADGDATVKT

-1775 RLGVIVVGGTGVQH
+1775 RLGVIVVGGTDVQH

-1832 AVKATGDV
+1832 AVRATGDV
-1840 AVEYA
+1840 TVEYA

-1893 TDETGVS
+1893 TDKTGVS

-1909 TVTAENVS
+1909 TFTAENVS

-1952 QPTYYS
+1952 KPTYYS

-1963 EGTLGQYQRMDN
+1963 EGSLGQYQRMDN
-1975 AFITVTIPENIEF
+1975 ASITVTIPENIEF

-2113 GFSLGSADAG
+2113 GFSLGSADAE

-2169 TWYAASDGKTA
+2169 AWYAASDGKTA

-2191 FDWTPLA
+2191 FEWTPLK

-2218 STYPVGV
+2218 SSYPVGV
-2225 FGYLKTG
+2225 FGYVKTG
-2232 ASVTKLGVTGDVTC
+2232 ASVTKLGVTGDVIC

-2252 QAGGIAGYMESG
+2252 QAGGIAGYMESD
-2264 TSITECFSTVNVT
+2264 TSITECFSAVNVT

-2303 IATISANECYLGGI
+2303 IATISANECFLGGI
-2317 CGSGWKET
+2317 CASGYSYA

-2347 YVGGVSCIAK
+2347 YVGGVSCNKTEAS
-2357 EENYT
+2357 YT

-2378 GVTGKGTAKTTDE
+2378 GVTGKGTAKTADE

-2416 LAWQAEPAL
+2416 LAWQL
-2425 PAATATVDFTAQ
+2425 PIV
-2437 AAGAFLLAPAKNV
+2437 
-2450 TVSGDLAERYGYTDT
+2450 
-2465 IQPEAGVSALDVLV
+2465 
-2479 KAHEMIFEEAFTA
+2479 
-2492 ETKNTLLDVSAA
+2492 
-2504 GTTSVIF
+2504 
-2511 GEATMSNGFMVN
+2511 
-2523 HMYPHDGT
+2523 
-2531 PAVSGGGY
+2531 
-2539 NGTLLNN
+2539 
-2546 TLVKDSDLVE
+2546 
-2556 FFILQDTSYWLDSY
+2556 
-2570 GWFEQ
+2570 
-2575 NGAYTRT
+2575 
-2582 VTAEAGKAAELTLKS
+2582 
-2597 AFFMMGYT
+2597 
-2605 YKDLAA
+2605 
-2611 MIADGSATESA
+2611 
-2622 KLSMVNM
+2622 
-2629 QTGEMTD
+2629 
-2636 ITGAVT
+2636 
-2642 GEDGKVSLTFA
+2642 
-2653 KPGEY
+2653 
-2658 VITAYMPENEITE
+2658 
-2671 NDASPLILS
+2671 
-2680 LTTVTV
+2680 
-2686 SEPTIILGDV
+2686 LGDV

>member
-51 LVIKMT
+51 LVIQMT
-57 DLFTDSE
+57 DLFTDGE

-79 HTKLADGSLHF
+79 HTKITEGKLYF
-90 THPSTGTYTPTITA
+90 TNPNTGDYTAKITA
-104 TCANDSNV
+104 ACASDATV
-112 TAAATLTITVNA
+112 TAEATLKITVEA
-124 GEAGDESQYGYD
+124 GEKGDESQYGYD

-159 DEGTVISHLEVNVP
+159 EGTVISHLEVNVP
-173 YFDLSLYGLSDYYRY
+173 YFDLGLYGLSDYYRY
-188 QTENGS
+188 GTENGS
-194 GGYVNDTIVKRPT
+194 GSYVNDKIIMRPT

-227 VITGQAQIV
+227 VTTGQAEIV
-236 GEDGGRGVENM
+236 GANGGRGVENM
-247 RGEQAYEDTSLALNL
+247 RGGTAYKDDKLALNL

-291 MGPGWGSTADYILLS
+291 MSAGWGSTADYVLLS
-306 DDDTIDVAMFSN
+306 DDDTIDLAMFSN
-318 WNFWTIG
+318 WSFWSDGG

-333 AYSVQPGKSI
+333 AYSVQPSKSI

-361 QTDPITGLTVAVYD
+361 QTEPITGLTVAVYD

-384 EPTMADGSYTYTFPT
+384 EPTMADGSDYTYTFAT
-399 AGTYYLLA
+399 EGTYYLLA
-407 MDPNAGTSDSCY
+407 MDPNAGTSDARK

-441 KNFDFASIS
+441 KNFDFASITLNP
-450 FDAEGTDY
+450 AGTEY
-458 IYNISESRM
+458 VYNIAESVVIVNGGM
-467 NVSHYANP
+467 SQNQ

-486 KGTETVYVTYPA
+486 ADTEFVYVTYPA
-498 DFETNIAE
+498 DFEETIVS
-506 YCALFDADGN
+506 YCAFFNMEGEE
-516 VNWSYYAGSDYNYT
+516 NWSISSSDFA
-530 VTENGDGSRTI
+530 VTENTDGTHTI
-541 ALPAAFLMEKGLY
+541 TLPAAFCMENDTC
-554 IAAEDNDNSYDY
+554 IALENSAYNY
-566 FNCFYFVTG
+566 FNSFYFVTG

-611 VLPANATN
+611 VLPVNATN
-619 QKLSWQT
+619 QKLTWQT
-626 GDSKVATVSK
+626 GDRTIATVNNK
-636 GVVTGVGEGET
+636 GTVTGIGEGET
-647 TVTVTTQDGGYTA
+647 TVIVTTQDGGYTA
-660 QCTVTVTDVNKPAVA
+660 QCTVTVTDVNKPTVA

-685 AQLKWFADEVNGGKP
+685 AQLKWFADEVNGGSAA
-700 ELNARLTDDIDLSG
+700 LNARLVRDIDLSG
-714 ICSASSPWTPI
+714 ICSEISPWTPI

-858 YTGGIVAVA
+858 YTGGIVADA
-867 SNGETTIE
+867 SNGTVTIE

-933 VGLVGDTRTSS
+933 VGLVGDTSTSS

-951 GCYSMGEISGEYDDN
+951 GCYSMGEISGEYDDK
-966 ASMGALVGGSIGDK
+966 ASMGALVGGIIGDK
-980 TTLTAEKCFYLDGA
+980 TTLTAEKCFYRDGA

-1019 AEALGD
+1019 AEALGY
-1025 GYIDSCPAPVLKG
+1025 GYTDSCPAPVLKG
-1038 QNAVAHSDSNSD
+1038 Q
-1050 GKCDTCGKT
+1050 
-1059 MQLQGE
+1059 
-1065 EMTLYGRIYGNSVNS
+1065 
-1080 EFTDL
+1080 
-1085 VGEGNGVEYT
+1085 
-1095 CRDVEKKN
+1095 
-1103 GLDVLKGVLDAS
+1103 
-1115 GYTYIATATEITSI
+1115 TA
-1129 TDAAGVTLANG
+1129 AA
-1140 DESYGPQSA
+1140 
-1149 WVATVN
+1149 
-1155 GVSLS
+1155 
-1160 EMSITSLSKYVLDNI
+1160 
-1175 NGFDGDEFVLTFTEC
+1175 
-1190 PKGTDG
+1190 
-1196 KHADSDSDGKCD
+1196 HADSDSDGKCD

-1243 ELQTGKV
+1243 ELQTGRV
-1250 FEGPAGERIPY
+1250 FEGPEGERIPY
-1261 TQLYYQRSTDGGETW
+1261 TQLYYQRSADGGETW
-1276 GERMSFSES
+1276 GERMTFSES

-1344 KTNGNVYPIIKVYP
+1344 RTNGNVYPIIKVYP
-1358 SLGWNDK
+1358 SLGWNEK
-1365 GEAIPDKDNPV
+1365 GEAIPDKGNPV
-1376 KLLYSN
+1376 TLLYSN
-1382 FTSTLPEGVEEYD
+1382 FTSTLPEGAEEYD

-1425 AEKKDYTVNLGGM
+1425 AEAQDYTVNLGGM

-1465 YVNSKKADNKSY
+1465 YVKSKKADNKSY

-1539 INQTFRASNSTGS
+1539 INQTFQASNSAGT
-1552 KSMQI
+1552 KPMTI
-1557 SIKLTLTVTVP
+1557 NTAVELTVTVP
-1568 SEAVFDLFFQ
+1568 EEADFGLYFQ
-1578 WNNFNTTAVETV
+1578 WNNFNTTEVEPV
-1590 GGWTTDSESGTK
+1590 GKTKDYDGWSYKEGTK
-1602 TAQFHISKSN
+1602 KATYQISKSN

-1704 NIMIEPD
+1704 NIMVEPD
-1711 FHWTVLKDGDATVKT
+1711 FHWNVLADGDATVKT

-1832 AVKATGDV
+1832 AVRATGDV

-1853 ETVMQDYTTVTVGQ
+1853 ETVMQDYTTVTAGE
-1867 DGRYTVPLADFRTLG
+1867 DGRYTVSLADFRTLG

-1952 QPTYYS
+1952 KPTYYS

-1963 EGTLGQYQRMDN
+1963 EGSLGQYQRMDN
-1975 AFITVTIPENIEF
+1975 ASITVTIPENIEF

-2078 PKGETVT
+2078 PKGEAVT

-2113 GFSLGSADAG
+2113 GFSLGSADAE
-2123 KLQDG
+2123 KLQNG

-2169 TWYAASDGKTA
+2169 AWYAASDGKTA

-2191 FDWTPLA
+2191 FDWTPL
-2198 KLYAAFDGQ
+2198 KYLYAAFDGQ
-2207 GHVIHNLYINS
+2207 GHVIRNLYINS
-2218 STYPVGV
+2218 SSYPAGL
-2225 FGYLKTG
+2225 FGYVKTG
-2232 ASVTKLGVTGDVTC
+2232 ASVTQLGVTGDVTC

-2252 QAGGIAGYMESG
+2252 QAGSIAGFMESD
-2264 TSITECFSTVNVT
+2264 TSITECFSKVNVT
-2277 SKKHAGGIAGYVNA
+2277 SKKHGGGIAGYVNA

-2334 FTGTVTGSGGTAS
+2334 FTGTVTGSGGNAS
-2347 YVGGVSCIAK
+2347 YVGGVSCNKTEAS
-2357 EENYT
+2357 YT

-2370 VSGESSKY
+2370 VSGESPKY
-2378 GVTGKGTAKTTDE
+2378 GVTGKGTAKTADE
-2391 LKALALTLGDKFTAD
+2391 LKALAPTLGDKFTAD

-2465 IQPEAGVSALDVLV
+2465 IKPEAGVSALDVLV

-2504 GTTSVIF
+2504 GTASVIF

-2546 TLVKDSDLVE
+2546 TLVKDGDLVE

-2575 NGAYTRT
+2575 NGVYTRT
-2582 VTAEAGKAAELTLKS
+2582 VTAEAGKAADLTLKS

-2611 MIADGSATESA
+2611 MIAGGSATESA
-2622 KLSMVNM
+2622 KISTVNM

-2642 GEDGKVSLTFA
+2642 DKEGKVSLTFA

-2686 SEPTIILGDV
+2686 SEPTITLGDVNGDGKVDNLDAALVYAYYNGRQAFSAQQLAAADV

-2709 VYAYYNGKQELSAR
+2709 
-2723 QQTAADVN
+2723 
-2731 GDGKVDNIDAALI
+2731 I
-2744 YALYN
+2744 YAFYN
-2749 GKISAFP
+2749 GKIAAFP
-2756 AGSR
+2756 AK

>member
-25 AADETTTGHAI
+25 AADGTTTGHAI
-36 TVSGKTEY
+36 TVSENTSF
-44 TTTQGAE
+44 TTTQGALLEVKMSE
-51 LVIKMT
+51 L
-57 DLFTDSE
+57 FQDSE
-64 GHSMTYALSGDNLGD
+64 GHDMTYTLSEGDYG
-79 HTKLADGSLHF
+79 TQTGIKQKDGAWELSF
-90 THPSTGTYTPTITA
+90 TNPNTGTYTPTITA

-151 DGVPIVGN
+151 DGVPIIGH
-159 DEGTVISHLEVNVP
+159 DGTVLSHLEVNVP
-173 YFDLSLYGLSDYYRY
+173 YFDLENQGLEEFYRY
-188 QTENGS
+188 GTENGS
-194 GGYVNDTIVKRPT
+194 GSYVNNTIIKRPT

-222 YTPEQ
+222 CTPEQ
-227 VITGQAQIV
+227 VTTGEVKIFGHDGV
-236 GEDGGRGVENM
+236 GDGVWNM
-247 RGEQAYEDTSLALNL
+247 RGESAYEDTSLALNL

-291 MGPGWGSTADYILLS
+291 MSAGWGSTADYVLLS
-306 DDDTIDVAMFSN
+306 DDDTIDLAMFSN
-318 WNFWTIG
+318 WSFWSDGG
-325 AFACFDQD
+325 AFACFDLD
-333 AYSVQPGKSI
+333 EYSAQPGNSI

-361 QTDPITGLTVAVYD
+361 QTEPITGLTVAVYD
-375 KDWTLVDTV
+375 KDWKLVEETV
-384 EPTMADGSYTYTFPT
+384 EPTMADGSDYTYTFAT
-399 AGTYYLLA
+399 EGTYYLLA
-407 MDPNAGTSDSCY
+407 MDPNAGTSDARK

-458 IYNISESRM
+458 IYHISESRM
-467 NVSHYANP
+467 NVSHFANP

-498 DFETNIAE
+498 DFDQKILT
-506 YCALFDADGN
+506 YCALVNEADGS
-516 VNWSYYAGSDYNYT
+516 VSWDYYAGSDYEYT
-530 VTENGDGSRTI
+530 VTENDDGSHTI
-541 ALPAAFLMEKGLY
+541 ALPAAFLMQNNLI
-554 IAAEDNDNSYDY
+554 IAAENDNNYEY

-588 TGVTLDQDALTVNR
+588 TGVTLDRDALTVNR

-611 VLPANATN
+611 VLPKDATN

-626 GDSKVATVSK
+626 GDSTIATVK
-636 GVVTGVGEGET
+636 NGTVTGIGEGET

-685 AQLKWFADEVNGGKP
+685 AQLKWFADEVNGGSAA
-700 ELNARLTDDIDLSG
+700 LNARLTDDIDLSSV
-714 ICSASSPWTPI
+714 CSKRSPWTPI

-867 SNGETTIE
+867 SDGETTIE
-875 NCWNTGNV
+875 NCWNTGNI

-913 TGNISFFY
+913 TGNISFY
-921 KTQRIAQAAGGI
+921 YRTQRIAQAAGGL
-933 VGLVGDTRTSS
+933 VGLVGGTSGTHS
-944 STNVTLT
+944 IALT

-966 ASMGALVGGSIGDK
+966 ASMGALVGGIIGDK
-980 TTLTAEKCFYLDGA
+980 TTLTAEKCFYRDGA
-994 VKTSGKETTTVTVQ
+994 VKTSGVETTTVTVQ

-1025 GYIDSCPAPVLKG
+1025 GYIDSCPAPVLEG
-1038 QNAVAHSDSNSD
+1038 QNAVAHSDSN
-1050 GKCDTCGKT
+1050 
-1059 MQLQGE
+1059 
-1065 EMTLYGRIYGNSVNS
+1065 
-1080 EFTDL
+1080 
-1085 VGEGNGVEYT
+1085 
-1095 CRDVEKKN
+1095 
-1103 GLDVLKGVLDAS
+1103 
-1115 GYTYIATATEITSI
+1115 
-1129 TDAAGVTLANG
+1129 
-1140 DESYGPQSA
+1140 
-1149 WVATVN
+1149 
-1155 GVSLS
+1155 
-1160 EMSITSLSKYVLDNI
+1160 
-1175 NGFDGDEFVLTFTEC
+1175 
-1190 PKGTDG
+1190 
-1196 KHADSDSDGKCD
+1196 SDGKCD

-1250 FEGPAGERIPY
+1250 FEGPEGERIPY
-1261 TQLYYQRSTDGGETW
+1261 TQLYYQRSADGGETW
-1276 GERMSFSES
+1276 GERMTFSES

-1292 QITELEAGTYS
+1292 QITELEAGTYL

-1358 SLGWNDK
+1358 SLGWNEK

-1376 KLLYSN
+1376 TLLYSN
-1382 FTSTLPEGVEEYD
+1382 FTSTLPEGAEEYD
-1395 PAKGTL
+1395 PAKGIL

-1425 AEKKDYTVNLGGM
+1425 AEAQDYTVNLGGM

-1465 YVNSKKADNKSY
+1465 YVKSKKADNKSY

-1524 SYAYPTIDGYIFTQA
+1524 SYAYPTIDGYIFTQL
-1539 INQTFRASNSTGS
+1539 INQTFQASNSAGT
-1552 KSMQI
+1552 KSMTI
-1557 SIKLTLTVTVP
+1557 NTAVELTVTVP
-1568 SEAVFDLFFQ
+1568 EEADFGLYFQ
-1578 WNNFNTTAVETV
+1578 WNNFNTTEVEPV
-1590 GGWTTDSESGTK
+1590 GKTEEYDGWFHNGNGTK
-1602 TAQFHISKSN
+1602 KATYQISKSN
-1612 SNYTWRL
+1612 GNYTWRL

-1633 QSANAE
+1633 QSKDAE

-1704 NIMIEPD
+1704 NIMVEPD

-1767 LFPATQPN
+1767 FYPATQPN

-1806 TRSLDWDYNYD
+1806 TRSMDWDYNYD

-1840 AVEYA
+1840 TVQYA
-1845 FVTANAAM
+1845 FITANAAM
-1853 ETVMQDYTTVTVGQ
+1853 ETAMQDYTTVTVGQ
-1867 DGRYTVPLADFRTLG
+1867 DGRYTVPLADFQTLG

-1909 TVTAENVS
+1909 TFTAENVS
-1917 NPKEAIMPGDQVKL
+1917 NPKETIMPGDQVKL

-1952 QPTYYS
+1952 KPTYYS
-1958 GDTKF
+1958 GGTKH

-1975 AFITVTIPENIEF
+1975 ASITVTIPENIEF
-1988 AEGSE
+1988 ADGSE

-2013 PFAFLYAM
+2013 PFAFLYTM

-2061 TDEAGTALEG
+2061 TDEAGAALEG

-2113 GFSLGSADAG
+2113 GFSLGSADAE

-2151 EPQKDDSGAY
+2151 EPQKDEPGAY
-2161 RIGTAAEL
+2161 LIGTAAEL
-2169 TWYAASDGKTA
+2169 AWYAASDGKTA

-2191 FDWTPLA
+2191 FDWTPL
-2198 KLYAAFDGQ
+2198 KNLYAAFDGQ

-2218 STYPVGV
+2218 SSHPVGL
-2225 FGYLKTG
+2225 FGYVKTG

-2246 TAKSNA
+2246 TNTSYA
-2252 QAGGIAGYMESG
+2252 QAGGIAGYLESNA
-2264 TSITECFSTVNVT
+2264 SITECFSKVNVT

-2291 SSVISDCYATGN
+2291 SSVISDCYATGR
-2303 IATISANECYLGGI
+2303 IATTSANECYLGGI
-2317 CGSGWKET
+2317 CASGSSNT
-2325 TGAALTNCY
+2325 AGAALTNCY

-2347 YVGGVSCIAK
+2347 YVGGVSCNKTEAS
-2357 EENYT
+2357 YT

-2370 VSGESSKY
+2370 VSGESPKY
-2378 GVTGKGTAKTTDE
+2378 GVTGKGTAKTADE
-2391 LKALALTLGDKFTAD
+2391 LKALAPTLGDKFTAD

-2416 LAWQAEPAL
+2416 LAWQL
-2425 PAATATVDFTAQ
+2425 PIV
-2437 AAGAFLLAPAKNV
+2437 
-2450 TVSGDLAERYGYTDT
+2450 
-2465 IQPEAGVSALDVLV
+2465 
-2479 KAHEMIFEEAFTA
+2479 
-2492 ETKNTLLDVSAA
+2492 
-2504 GTTSVIF
+2504 
-2511 GEATMSNGFMVN
+2511 
-2523 HMYPHDGT
+2523 
-2531 PAVSGGGY
+2531 
-2539 NGTLLNN
+2539 
-2546 TLVKDSDLVE
+2546 
-2556 FFILQDTSYWLDSY
+2556 
-2570 GWFEQ
+2570 
-2575 NGAYTRT
+2575 
-2582 VTAEAGKAAELTLKS
+2582 
-2597 AFFMMGYT
+2597 
-2605 YKDLAA
+2605 
-2611 MIADGSATESA
+2611 
-2622 KLSMVNM
+2622 
-2629 QTGEMTD
+2629 
-2636 ITGAVT
+2636 
-2642 GEDGKVSLTFA
+2642 
-2653 KPGEY
+2653 
-2658 VITAYMPENEITE
+2658 
-2671 NDASPLILS
+2671 
-2680 LTTVTV
+2680 
-2686 SEPTIILGDV
+2686 LGDV

-2731 GDGKVDNIDAALI
+2731 GDGKADNLDAALI
-2744 YALYN
+2744 YAFYN
-2749 GKISAFP
+2749 SKITAFP
-2756 AGSR
+2756 AK

>member
-1 MKRRVT
+1 MKRKVT

-36 TVSGKTEY
+36 TVSENTSF
-44 TTTQGAE
+44 TTKQGAE

-57 DLFTDSE
+57 DLFTDGG

-104 TCANDSNV
+104 TCANDSSV

-151 DGVPIVGN
+151 DGVPIIGH
-159 DEGTVISHLEVNVP
+159 DGTVLSHLEVNVP
-173 YFDLSLYGLSDYYRY
+173 YFDLENQGLEEFYRY
-188 QTENGS
+188 GTENGS
-194 GGYVNDTIVKRPT
+194 GSYVNNTIIKRPT

-222 YTPEQ
+222 LEPEQ
-227 VITGQAQIV
+227 VTTGEVKIFGHDGV
-236 GEDGGRGVENM
+236 GDGVWNM
-247 RGEQAYEDTSLALNL
+247 RGELAYEDTSLALNL

-291 MGPGWGSTADYILLS
+291 MSAGWGSTADYVLLS
-306 DDDTIDVAMFSN
+306 DDDTIDLAMFSN
-318 WNFWTIG
+318 WSFWSDGG

-361 QTDPITGLTVAVYD
+361 QTEPITGLTVAVYNEN
-375 KDWTLVDTV
+375 WEEVAVV
-384 EPTMADGSYTYTFPT
+384 EPITAGGSSYTYTFAT
-399 AGTYYLLA
+399 EGTYYLLA
-407 MDPNAGTSDSCY
+407 MDPNAGTSDARK

-441 KNFDFASIS
+441 KAFDFASITL
-450 FDAEGTDY
+450 DPEGTEY
-458 IYNISESRM
+458 VYNIAESVVIVNGGM
-467 NVSHYANP
+467 SQNQ

-486 KGTETVYVTYPA
+486 ADTEFVYVTYPA
-498 DFETNIAE
+498 DFEETIVS
-506 YCALFDADGN
+506 YCAFFNMEGEE
-516 VNWSYYAGSDYNYT
+516 NWSISSSDFA
-530 VTENGDGSRTI
+530 VTENTDGTHTI
-541 ALPAAFLMEKGLY
+541 TLPAAFCMENDTC
-554 IAAEDNDNSYDY
+554 IALENSAYNY
-566 FNCFYFVTG
+566 FNSFYFVTG

-611 VLPANATN
+611 VLPVNATN
-619 QKLSWQT
+619 QKLTWQT
-626 GDSKVATVSK
+626 GDRTIATVK
-636 GVVTGVGEGET
+636 NGTVTGIGEGET

-700 ELNARLTDDIDLSG
+700 ELNARLTDDIDLRRV
-714 ICSASSPWTPI
+714 CSTSSPWTPI
-725 GDYSKNASFRGTFD
+725 GDHASNKDYRGTFD
-739 GQDHKITGLY
+739 GGNHKITGLY
-749 LKNNTTDF
+749 LENKGTFNNG
-757 SNVNNYYKAL
+757 SSYYTGL
-767 FGYCDGVTI
+767 FGLCDGATV

-784 ALASSGRYIAGIAGS
+784 AKAITRYVAGIVGRACGVS
-799 VHAIYTHRT
+799 THRT
-808 SIIENCHSYV
+808 ATIENCHNFV
-818 TMTGTPTNNMLYGY
+818 TLTGSPTNDQIYGH
-832 AGIAAAAKDTIIRN
+832 AGVVATAQDAVIRG
-846 CSNNADITGYQG
+846 CSNQAEITGYEG
-858 YTGGIVAVA
+858 YTGGIVADA
-867 SNGETTIE
+867 SNGTVTIE

-893 GVGGIAGRLENT
+893 GVGGIAGNLENT

-913 TGNISFFY
+913 TGKISFY
-921 KTQRIAQAAGGI
+921 YRTQRIAQAAGGI
-933 VGLVGDTRTSS
+933 VGLVGDTSTSS

-951 GCYSMGEISGEYDDN
+951 GCYSMGEISGEYDDK
-966 ASMGALVGGSIGDK
+966 ASMGALVGGIIGDN
-980 TTLTAEKCFYLDGA
+980 TTLAAEKCFYRDGA
-994 VKTSGKETTTVTVQ
+994 VKTSGAETTTVTVR
-1008 GTAFT
+1008 GTAF
-1013 AENGLL
+1013 AAADGLS

-1025 GYIDSCPAPVLKG
+1025 GYTDSCPAPVLSW
-1038 QNAVAHSDSNSD
+1038 Q
-1050 GKCDTCGKT
+1050 
-1059 MQLQGE
+1059 
-1065 EMTLYGRIYGNSVNS
+1065 
-1080 EFTDL
+1080 
-1085 VGEGNGVEYT
+1085 
-1095 CRDVEKKN
+1095 
-1103 GLDVLKGVLDAS
+1103 
-1115 GYTYIATATEITSI
+1115 TA
-1129 TDAAGVTLANG
+1129 AA
-1140 DESYGPQSA
+1140 
-1149 WVATVN
+1149 
-1155 GVSLS
+1155 
-1160 EMSITSLSKYVLDNI
+1160 
-1175 NGFDGDEFVLTFTEC
+1175 
-1190 PKGTDG
+1190 
-1196 KHADSDSDGKCD
+1196 HADSDNDGKCD

-1261 TQLYYQRSTDGGETW
+1261 TQLYYQRSADGGKTW
-1276 GERMSFSES
+1276 GERMTFSES

-1303 YRFTASTDGV
+1303 YRFTASMDGV
-1313 HFSTDTWTLTLK
+1313 HFSTDTWTLTLTVEK
-1325 VVKDAPLNF
+1325 NPMMNF
-1334 TVNVGKDYNY
+1334 SFYVGKDY
-1344 KTNGNVYPIIKVYP
+1344 TGGYPIIK
-1358 SLGWNDK
+1358 
-1365 GEAIPDKDNPV
+1365 
-1376 KLLYSN
+1376 LYSVATDAAGN
-1382 FTSTLPEGVEEYD
+1382 ETLGEEITGCFRYSDFTATLPEGTEEYD
-1395 PAKGTL
+1395 PAQGTL
-1401 VSDYNTFYL
+1401 VENYQMFYAPL
-1410 SVPAGSYYFESWGWD
+1410 RAGRYAYRAFAKNADTGEYD
-1425 AEKKDYTVNLGGM
+1425 VALGGM
-1438 PLTLPTDSNVDGG
+1438 ILDLPTDGNVDGN
-1451 AGGGNTIYLQCNSF
+1451 AGGGTSIYLQCNSF
-1465 YVNSKKADNKSY
+1465 YVSSKKADNKSY
-1477 FTADEYYIK
+1477 FTAKDYH
-1486 LVCPIMG
+1486 VRVDCPIMKTSCVMG
-1493 GNVTMGTPYTSG
+1493 DPYVKGNYT
-1505 SYAYYPVM
+1505 YYPTM
-1513 LYAAGNACLYN
+1513 LYAGGNACLYN
-1524 SYAYPTIDGYIFTQA
+1524 SYAYPDIDGYIFTQA
-1539 INQTFRASNSTGS
+1539 INQTFGAGYFAGTKN
-1552 KSMQI
+1552 
-1557 SIKLTLTVTVP
+1557 LTINTAVELTVTVP
-1568 SEAVFDLFFQ
+1568 EEADFGLYFQ
-1578 WNNFNTTAVETV
+1578 WNNFNTTEVEPMDKTEDYD
-1590 GGWTTDSESGTK
+1590 GWFHSDGTK
-1602 TAQFHISKSN
+1602 KATYQISKSN
-1612 SNYTWRL
+1612 GNYTWRL
-1619 SDDTHVTEAGWLAS
+1619 SDDMHVTEAGWLAS
-1633 QSANAE
+1633 QSKDAE

-1711 FHWTVLKDGDATVKT
+1711 FHWTVLADGDATVKT

-1832 AVKATGDV
+1832 AVRATGDV
-1840 AVEYA
+1840 TVEYA

-1853 ETVMQDYTTVTVGQ
+1853 ETVMQDYTTVTAGE

-1952 QPTYYS
+1952 KPTYYS

-1975 AFITVTIPENIEF
+1975 ASITVTIPENIEF
-1988 AEGSE
+1988 AEDSE

-2061 TDEAGTALEG
+2061 TDETGTALEG

-2078 PKGETVT
+2078 PKGEAVT

-2113 GFSLGSADAG
+2113 GFSLGSADAE

-2128 VLTLTLAAMPA
+2128 VLTLTLAAMSA

-2169 TWYAASDGKTA
+2169 AWYAASDGKTA

-2191 FDWTPLA
+2191 FEWTPLA

-2218 STYPVGV
+2218 SSYPVGV
-2225 FGYLKTG
+2225 FGYVKTG

-2252 QAGGIAGYMESG
+2252 QAGGIAGYMESD

-2303 IATISANECYLGGI
+2303 IATISANECFLGGI
-2317 CGSGWKET
+2317 CASGYSYA

-2334 FTGTVTGSGGTAS
+2334 FTGTVTGSGGIAS
-2347 YVGGVSCIAK
+2347 YVGGVSCNKTEAS
-2357 EENYT
+2357 YT

-2370 VSGESSKY
+2370 VSGESPKH
-2378 GVTGKGTAKTTDE
+2378 GVTGKGTAKTADE
-2391 LKALALTLGDKFTAD
+2391 LKALAPTLGDKFTAD
-2406 RNGVNSGYPV
+2406 RNGVNNGYPV

-2546 TLVKDSDLVE
+2546 TLVKDGDLVE

-2582 VTAEAGKAAELTLKS
+2582 VTAEAGKTAELTLKS

-2642 GEDGKVSLTFA
+2642 DKEGKVSLTFA

-2696 NGDGKADNLDAAL
+2696 NGDGKADNQDAAL
-2709 VYAYYNGKQELSAR
+2709 VYAYYNGRQAFSA
-2723 QQTAADVN
+2723 QQLAAADVN
-2731 GDGKVDNIDAALI
+2731 GDGKVDNQDAALI
-2744 YALYN
+2744 YAYYN
-2749 GKISAFP
+2749 GKITAFP
-2756 AGSR
+2756 AASK

>member
-79 HTKLADGSLHF
+79 HTKITEGKLYF
-90 THPSTGTYTPTITA
+90 TNPNTGDYTAKITA
-104 TCANDSNV
+104 ACASDATV
-112 TAAATLTITVNA
+112 TAEATLKITVEA
-124 GEAGDESQYGYD
+124 GEKGDESQYGYD

-151 DGVPIVGN
+151 DGVPILGN
-159 DEGTVISHLEVNVP
+159 EGTKISHLEVNVP
-173 YFDLSLYGLSDYYRY
+173 YFDLGLYDLSDYYRY

-194 GGYVNDTIVKRPT
+194 GSYVNDTIVKRPT

-227 VITGQAQIV
+227 VTTGQAKIV
-236 GEDGGRGVENM
+236 GADGRGSSVENM
-247 RGEQAYEDTSLALNL
+247 LGGTAYEDTSLALDL

-291 MGPGWGSTADYILLS
+291 MGPGWGSTADYVLLS
-306 DDDTIDVAMFSN
+306 DDDTIDLAMFSN

-361 QTDPITGLTVAVYD
+361 QTEPITGLTVAVYD
-375 KDWTLVDTV
+375 ENWKKVAVV
-384 EPTMADGSYTYTFPT
+384 EPITAGGSSYTYTFAT
-399 AGTYYLLA
+399 KGTYYLLA

-441 KNFDFASIS
+441 KDFDFASITLNP
-450 FDAEGTDY
+450 AGTEY
-458 IYNISESRM
+458 VYNIAASQMYVE
-467 NVSHYANP
+467 HFANP

-498 DFETNIAE
+498 DFEINIAE

-554 IAAEDNDNSYDY
+554 IAAEDNDNSYEY

-619 QKLSWQT
+619 QKLTWQT
-626 GDSKVATVSK
+626 GDRTIATVNNK
-636 GVVTGVGEGET
+636 GTVTGIGEGET

-685 AQLKWFADEVNGGKP
+685 AQLKWFADEVNGGSAA
-700 ELNARLTDDIDLSG
+700 LNARLVRDIDLSG
-714 ICSASSPWTPI
+714 ICSEISPWTPI

-858 YTGGIVAVA
+858 YTGGIVADA
-867 SNGETTIE
+867 SNGTVTIE

-883 HLRGWQSDFR
+883 HLRGWQSEFR

-933 VGLVGDTRTSS
+933 VGLVGSTSTSS

-951 GCYSMGEISGEYDDN
+951 GCYSMGEISGEYDDK
-966 ASMGALVGGSIGDK
+966 ASMGALVGGIIGDN
-980 TTLTAEKCFYLDGA
+980 TTLAAEKCFYLDGA
-994 VKTSGKETTTVTVQ
+994 VKTSGKETTTVTVR

-1025 GYIDSCPAPVLKG
+1025 GYTDSCPAPVLKG
-1038 QNAVAHSDSNSD
+1038 QTAAAH
-1050 GKCDTCGKT
+1050 
-1059 MQLQGE
+1059 
-1065 EMTLYGRIYGNSVNS
+1065 
-1080 EFTDL
+1080 
-1085 VGEGNGVEYT
+1085 
-1095 CRDVEKKN
+1095 
-1103 GLDVLKGVLDAS
+1103 A
-1115 GYTYIATATEITSI
+1115 
-1129 TDAAGVTLANG
+1129 
-1140 DESYGPQSA
+1140 
-1149 WVATVN
+1149 
-1155 GVSLS
+1155 
-1160 EMSITSLSKYVLDNI
+1160 
-1175 NGFDGDEFVLTFTEC
+1175 DGDN
-1190 PKGTDG
+1190 
-1196 KHADSDSDGKCD
+1196 DGKCD

-1250 FEGPAGERIPY
+1250 FEGPEGERIPY
-1261 TQLYYQRSTDGGETW
+1261 TQLYYQRSADGGETW
-1276 GERMSFSES
+1276 GERMTFSES

-1292 QITELEAGTYS
+1292 QITELKAGTYL

-1344 KTNGNVYPIIKVYP
+1344 RTNGNVYPIIKVYP
-1358 SLGWNDK
+1358 SLGWNEK

-1376 KLLYSN
+1376 TLLYSN
-1382 FTSTLPEGVEEYD
+1382 FTSTLPEGAEEYD

-1425 AEKKDYTVNLGGM
+1425 AEAHDYTVNLGGM

-1451 AGGGNTIYLQCNSF
+1451 TGGGNTIYLQCNSF
-1465 YVNSKKADNKSY
+1465 YVKSKKADNKSY
-1477 FTADEYYIK
+1477 FTAGEYYIK

-1524 SYAYPTIDGYIFTQA
+1524 SYAYPTIDGYIFNQVS
-1539 INQTFRASNSTGS
+1539 NQTFQASNSAGT
-1552 KSMQI
+1552 KPMTI
-1557 SIKLTLTVTVP
+1557 NTAVELTVTVP
-1568 SEAVFDLFFQ
+1568 EEADFGLYFQ
-1578 WNNFNTTAVETV
+1578 WNNFNTTEVEPV
-1590 GGWTTDSESGTK
+1590 GKTEDYDGWSYKEGTK
-1602 TAQFHISKSN
+1602 KATYQISKSN

-1704 NIMIEPD
+1704 NIMVEPD
-1711 FHWTVLKDGDATVKT
+1711 FHWNVLADGDATVKT

-1832 AVKATGDV
+1832 AVRATGDV

-1853 ETVMQDYTTVTVGQ
+1853 ETVMQDYTTVTAGE
-1867 DGRYTVPLADFRTLG
+1867 DGRYTVSLADFRTLG

-1975 AFITVTIPENIEF
+1975 ASITVTIPENIEF

-2013 PFAFLYAM
+2013 PFAFLYTM

-2061 TDEAGTALEG
+2061 TDEAGAALEG

-2113 GFSLGSADAG
+2113 GFSLGSADAE

-2169 TWYAASDGKTA
+2169 AWYAASDGKTA

-2191 FDWTPLA
+2191 FEWTPLA

-2218 STYPVGV
+2218 SSYPVGV
-2225 FGYLKTG
+2225 FGYVKTG

-2252 QAGGIAGYMESG
+2252 QAGGIAGYMESD
-2264 TSITECFSTVNVT
+2264 TSITECFSKVNVT

-2303 IATISANECYLGGI
+2303 IATISANECFLGGI
-2317 CGSGWKET
+2317 CASGYSYA

-2334 FTGTVTGSGGTAS
+2334 FTGTVTGSGGIAS
-2347 YVGGVSCIAK
+2347 YVGGVSCNKTEAS
-2357 EENYT
+2357 YT

-2378 GVTGKGTAKTTDE
+2378 GVTGKGTAKTADE
-2391 LKALALTLGDKFTAD
+2391 LKALAPTLSDKFTAD
-2406 RNGVNSGYPV
+2406 RNGVNNGYPV
-2416 LAWQAEPAL
+2416 LAWQL
-2425 PAATATVDFTAQ
+2425 PIV
-2437 AAGAFLLAPAKNV
+2437 
-2450 TVSGDLAERYGYTDT
+2450 
-2465 IQPEAGVSALDVLV
+2465 
-2479 KAHEMIFEEAFTA
+2479 
-2492 ETKNTLLDVSAA
+2492 
-2504 GTTSVIF
+2504 
-2511 GEATMSNGFMVN
+2511 
-2523 HMYPHDGT
+2523 
-2531 PAVSGGGY
+2531 
-2539 NGTLLNN
+2539 
-2546 TLVKDSDLVE
+2546 
-2556 FFILQDTSYWLDSY
+2556 
-2570 GWFEQ
+2570 
-2575 NGAYTRT
+2575 
-2582 VTAEAGKAAELTLKS
+2582 
-2597 AFFMMGYT
+2597 
-2605 YKDLAA
+2605 
-2611 MIADGSATESA
+2611 
-2622 KLSMVNM
+2622 
-2629 QTGEMTD
+2629 
-2636 ITGAVT
+2636 
-2642 GEDGKVSLTFA
+2642 
-2653 KPGEY
+2653 
-2658 VITAYMPENEITE
+2658 
-2671 NDASPLILS
+2671 
-2680 LTTVTV
+2680 
-2686 SEPTIILGDV
+2686 LGDV
-2696 NGDGKADNLDAAL
+2696 NNDGKADNLDAAL

-2731 GDGKVDNIDAALI
+2731 GDGKADNLDAALI
-2744 YALYN
+2744 YAFYN
-2749 GKISAFP
+2749 GKITAFP
-2756 AGSR
+2756 AK

>member
-36 TVSGKTEY
+36 TVSENTSF
-44 TTTQGAE
+44 TTKQGAE

-57 DLFTDSE
+57 DLFTDGE
-64 GHSMTYALSGDNLGD
+64 GHSMTYALSGDNLGG

-151 DGVPIVGN
+151 DGVPIIGH
-159 DEGTVISHLEVNVP
+159 DGTVLSHLEVNVP
-173 YFDLSLYGLSDYYRY
+173 YFDLENQGLEEFYRY
-188 QTENGS
+188 GTENGS
-194 GGYVNDTIVKRPT
+194 GSYVNNTIIKRPT

-222 YTPEQ
+222 LEPEQ
-227 VITGQAQIV
+227 VTTGEVKIFGHDGV
-236 GEDGGRGVENM
+236 GDGVWNM
-247 RGEQAYEDTSLALNL
+247 RGELAYEDTSLALNL

-291 MGPGWGSTADYILLS
+291 MSAGWGSTADYVLLS
-306 DDDTIDVAMFSN
+306 DDDTIDLAMFSN
-318 WNFWTIG
+318 WSFWSDGG

-361 QTDPITGLTVAVYD
+361 QTEPITGLTVAVYNEN
-375 KDWTLVDTV
+375 WEEVAVV
-384 EPTMADGSYTYTFPT
+384 EPITAGGSSYTYTFAT
-399 AGTYYLLA
+399 EGTYYLLA
-407 MDPNAGTSDSCY
+407 MDPNAGTSDARK

-441 KNFDFASIS
+441 KAFDFASITL
-450 FDAEGTDY
+450 DPEGTEY
-458 IYNISESRM
+458 VYNIAESQM
-467 NVSHYANP
+467 YVEHFQSA
-475 GEKKV
+475 GDKKV

-486 KGTETVYVTYPA
+486 KGTKTVYVTYPA
-498 DFETNIAE
+498 DFDKTI
-506 YCALFDADGN
+506 LD
-516 VNWSYYAGSDYNYT
+516 YT
-530 VTENGDGSRTI
+530 VTFNESGSVVGYSVDGYAVTQNDDGSTTI
-541 ALPAAFLMEKGLY
+541 AVPTQYALEEQLY
-554 IAAEDNDNSYDY
+554 IAAECSDGYDY

-588 TGVTLDQDALTVNR
+588 TGVKLDQNALTVNR

-611 VLPANATN
+611 VLPVNATN
-619 QKLSWQT
+619 QKLTWQT
-626 GDSKVATVSK
+626 GDRTIATVNNK
-636 GVVTGVGEGET
+636 GTVTGIGEGET
-647 TVTVTTQDGGYTA
+647 TVTVTTQDGGHTA

-685 AQLKWFADEVNGGKP
+685 AQLKWFADEVNGGSAA
-700 ELNARLTDDIDLSG
+700 LNARLVRDIDLSS
-714 ICSASSPWTPI
+714 ICSERSPWTPI
-725 GDYSKNASFRGTFD
+725 GDQASNKDYRGTFD
-739 GQDHKITGLY
+739 GQNHKITGLY
-749 LKNNTTDF
+749 LENTGTF
-757 SNVNNYYKAL
+757 NSVSSYYTGL
-767 FGYCDGVTI
+767 FGLCDGATV

-784 ALASSGRYIAGIAGS
+784 AKAITRYVAGIAGRACGVS
-799 VHAIYTHRT
+799 THRT
-808 SIIENCHSYV
+808 ATIENCHNFV
-818 TMTGTPTNNMLYGY
+818 TLTGEPTNDQIYGH
-832 AGIAAAAKDTIIRN
+832 AGVVATAQDAVIRG
-846 CSNNADITGYQG
+846 CSNQADITGYQG

-867 SNGETTIE
+867 SHGETTIE
-875 NCWNTGNV
+875 NCWNTGNI
-883 HLRGWQSDFR
+883 HLRGWQTEFR

-933 VGLVGDTRTSS
+933 VGYVGGS
-944 STNVTLT
+944 STNDVTLT
-951 GCYSMGEISGEYDDN
+951 GCYSTGKVSGEYDDK
-966 ASMGALVGGSIGDK
+966 ASMGALVGGIIGDK
-980 TTLTAEKCFYLDGA
+980 TTLTAEKCFYRDGA
-994 VKTSGKETTTVTVQ
+994 VKTSGAETTTVTVQ

-1025 GYIDSCPAPVLKG
+1025 GYTDSCPAPVLKG
-1038 QNAVAHSDSNSD
+1038 QTAAAHS
-1050 GKCDTCGKT
+1050 
-1059 MQLQGE
+1059 
-1065 EMTLYGRIYGNSVNS
+1065 
-1080 EFTDL
+1080 
-1085 VGEGNGVEYT
+1085 
-1095 CRDVEKKN
+1095 
-1103 GLDVLKGVLDAS
+1103 
-1115 GYTYIATATEITSI
+1115 
-1129 TDAAGVTLANG
+1129 
-1140 DESYGPQSA
+1140 
-1149 WVATVN
+1149 
-1155 GVSLS
+1155 
-1160 EMSITSLSKYVLDNI
+1160 
-1175 NGFDGDEFVLTFTEC
+1175 
-1190 PKGTDG
+1190 
-1196 KHADSDSDGKCD
+1196 DSDSDGKCD

-1250 FEGPAGERIPY
+1250 FEGPESERIPY
-1261 TQLYYQRSTDGGETW
+1261 TQLYYQRSADGGETW

-1292 QITELEAGTYS
+1292 QITELEAGTYI

-1358 SLGWNDK
+1358 SLGWNEK
-1365 GEAIPDKDNPV
+1365 GEAIPDKGNPV
-1376 KLLYSN
+1376 TLLYSN
-1382 FTSTLPEGVEEYD
+1382 FTSTLPEGAEEYD

-1425 AEKKDYTVNLGGM
+1425 AEAQDYTVNLGGM

-1451 AGGGNTIYLQCNSF
+1451 TGGGNTIYLQCNSF
-1465 YVNSKKADNKSY
+1465 YVKSKKADNKSY
-1477 FTADEYYIK
+1477 FTAGEYYIK

-1539 INQTFRASNSTGS
+1539 INQTFQASYFAGTKN
-1552 KSMQI
+1552 
-1557 SIKLTLTVTVP
+1557 LTINTAVELTVTVP
-1568 SEAVFDLFFQ
+1568 EEADFGLYFQ
-1578 WNNFNTTAVETV
+1578 WNNFNTTEVEPMDKTEDYD
-1590 GGWTTDSESGTK
+1590 GWFHSDGTK
-1602 TAQFHISKSN
+1602 KATYQISKSN

-1633 QSANAE
+1633 QSKDAE

-1704 NIMIEPD
+1704 NIMVEPD
-1711 FHWTVLKDGDATVKT
+1711 FHWNVLADGDATVKT

-1832 AVKATGDV
+1832 AVRATGDV

-1853 ETVMQDYTTVTVGQ
+1853 ETVMQDYTTVTAGE
-1867 DGRYTVPLADFRTLG
+1867 DGRYTVSLADFRTLG

-1952 QPTYYS
+1952 KPTYYS

-1963 EGTLGQYQRMDN
+1963 EGSLGQYQRMDN
-1975 AFITVTIPENIEF
+1975 ASITVTIPENIEF

-2099 TYTLIKDGYVITRG
+2099 TYALIKDGYVITRG
-2113 GFSLGSADAG
+2113 GFSLGSADAE
-2123 KLQDG
+2123 KLQNG

-2169 TWYAASDGKTA
+2169 AWYAASDGKTA

-2218 STYPVGV
+2218 SSYPAGV
-2225 FGYLKTG
+2225 FGYVKTG

-2252 QAGGIAGYMESG
+2252 QAGGIAGYMESD

-2303 IATISANECYLGGI
+2303 IATISANECFLGGI
-2317 CGSGWKET
+2317 CASGYSYA

-2334 FTGTVTGSGGTAS
+2334 FTGTVTGSGGIAS
-2347 YVGGVSCIAK
+2347 YVGGVSCNKTEAS
-2357 EENYT
+2357 YT

-2378 GVTGKGTAKTTDE
+2378 GVTGKGTAKTADE
-2391 LKALALTLGDKFTAD
+2391 LKALAPTLGDKFTAD
-2406 RNGVNSGYPV
+2406 RNGVNNGYPV
-2416 LAWQAEPAL
+2416 LAWQL
-2425 PAATATVDFTAQ
+2425 PIV
-2437 AAGAFLLAPAKNV
+2437 
-2450 TVSGDLAERYGYTDT
+2450 
-2465 IQPEAGVSALDVLV
+2465 
-2479 KAHEMIFEEAFTA
+2479 
-2492 ETKNTLLDVSAA
+2492 
-2504 GTTSVIF
+2504 
-2511 GEATMSNGFMVN
+2511 
-2523 HMYPHDGT
+2523 
-2531 PAVSGGGY
+2531 
-2539 NGTLLNN
+2539 
-2546 TLVKDSDLVE
+2546 
-2556 FFILQDTSYWLDSY
+2556 
-2570 GWFEQ
+2570 
-2575 NGAYTRT
+2575 
-2582 VTAEAGKAAELTLKS
+2582 
-2597 AFFMMGYT
+2597 
-2605 YKDLAA
+2605 
-2611 MIADGSATESA
+2611 
-2622 KLSMVNM
+2622 
-2629 QTGEMTD
+2629 
-2636 ITGAVT
+2636 
-2642 GEDGKVSLTFA
+2642 
-2653 KPGEY
+2653 
-2658 VITAYMPENEITE
+2658 
-2671 NDASPLILS
+2671 
-2680 LTTVTV
+2680 
-2686 SEPTIILGDV
+2686 LGDV
-2696 NGDGKADNLDAAL
+2696 NGDGKADNQDAAL
-2709 VYAYYNGKQELSAR
+2709 VYAYYNGKQELSA
-2723 QQTAADVN
+2723 QQLAAADVN
-2731 GDGKVDNIDAALI
+2731 GDGKVDNQDAALI
-2744 YALYN
+2744 YAYYN
-2749 GKISAFP
+2749 GKVTAFP
-2756 AGSR
+2756 AASK

>member
-36 TVSGKTEY
+36 TVSENTSF
-44 TTTQGAE
+44 TTKQGALLEVKMSE
-51 LVIKMT
+51 L
-57 DLFTDSE
+57 FQDSE
-64 GHSMTYALSGDNLGD
+64 GHDMTYTLSEGDYG
-79 HTKLADGSLHF
+79 TQTGIKQKDGAWELSF
-90 THPSTGTYTPTITA
+90 TNPNTGTYTPTITA
-104 TCANDSNV
+104 TCANDSSV

-151 DGVPIVGN
+151 DGVPIRGN
-159 DEGTVISHLEVNVP
+159 EGTVISHLEVNVP
-173 YFDLSLYGLSDYYRY
+173 YFDLGLYGLSDYYRY

-222 YTPEQ
+222 YTPEE
-227 VITGQAQIV
+227 VITGQAEIV

-247 RGEQAYEDTSLALNL
+247 RGEPAYEDTSLALNL

-306 DDDTIDVAMFSN
+306 DDDTIDVALFTDWS
-318 WNFWTIG
+318 FWTKG

-361 QTDPITGLTVAVYD
+361 QTEPITGLTVAVYD
-375 KDWTLVDTV
+375 KDWKLVEETV
-384 EPTMADGSYTYTFPT
+384 EPTMADGSDYTYTFAT
-399 AGTYYLLA
+399 EGTYYLLA

-441 KNFDFASIS
+441 KNFDFASITLNS
-450 FDAEGTDY
+450 AGSEY
-458 IYNISESRM
+458 VYNIAESQM
-467 NVSHYANP
+467 YVEHFQSA
-475 GEKKV
+475 GDKKV

-486 KGTETVYVTYPA
+486 KGADMVYVTYPA
-498 DFETNIAE
+498 DFDKTI
-506 YCALFDADGN
+506 LD
-516 VNWSYYAGSDYNYT
+516 YT
-530 VTENGDGSRTI
+530 VTFNESGSVVGYSVDGYAVTQNDDGSTTI
-541 ALPAAFLMEKGLY
+541 AVPTRYALEEQLY
-554 IAAEDNDNSYDY
+554 IAAECSDGYDY

-575 DNTKPGGDTKIAV
+575 ENTKPGGDTKIAV

-685 AQLKWFADEVNGGKP
+685 AQLKWFADEVNGGSA
-700 ELNARLTDDIDLSG
+700 ELNARLVRDIDLSG
-714 ICSASSPWTPI
+714 ICSEISPWTPI

-739 GQDHKITGLY
+739 GQNHKITGLY

-875 NCWNTGNV
+875 NCWNTGNI
-883 HLRGWQSDFR
+883 HLRGWQTEFR

-913 TGNISFFY
+913 TGNISFY
-921 KTQRIAQAAGGI
+921 YRTQRIAQAAGG
-933 VGLVGDTRTSS
+933 LVGFVGGIRTSS

-966 ASMGALVGGSIGDK
+966 ASMGGLVGEVATTG
-980 TTLTAEKCFYLDGA
+980 TTLTVSKCFYRDGA

-1013 AENGLL
+1013 AADGLS

-1025 GYIDSCPAPVLKG
+1025 GYTDSCPAPVLKG
-1038 QNAVAHSDSNSD
+1038 QNAAEHADGDND

-1065 EMTLYGRIYGNSVNS
+1065 EMTLYGRIYGKSVNS
-1080 EFTDL
+1080 EFADL
-1085 VGEGNGVEYT
+1085 TGEGNGVEYI
-1095 CRDVEKKN
+1095 CRDVEKKT

-1115 GYTYIATATEITSI
+1115 SYTYTATSSAITSI
-1129 TDAAGVTLANG
+1129 TDPSGVTLANG
-1140 DESYGPQSA
+1140 DETYGPQSA
-1149 WVATVN
+1149 WVATIN
-1155 GVSLS
+1155 GDSLS
-1160 EMSITSLSKYVLDNI
+1160 DMNITSVSEYVLDNEH
-1175 NGFDGDEFVLTFTEC
+1175 GFDGDEFVLTFTEC
-1190 PKGTDG
+1190 PKGTAG

-1208 TCGKVLVEIKVPR
+1208 TCGKTLIKVPR

-1243 ELQTGKV
+1243 ELQTGRV
-1250 FEGPAGERIPY
+1250 FEGPEGERIPY

-1276 GERMSFSES
+1276 GERMTFSES

-1313 HFSTDTWTLTLK
+1313 HFSTDTWTLTLTVEK
-1325 VVKDAPLNF
+1325 NPMMNF
-1334 TVNVGKDYNY
+1334 SFYVGKDY
-1344 KTNGNVYPIIKVYP
+1344 TGGYPIIK
-1358 SLGWNDK
+1358 
-1365 GEAIPDKDNPV
+1365 
-1376 KLLYSN
+1376 LYSVATDAAGN
-1382 FTSTLPEGVEEYD
+1382 ETLGEEITGCFRYSDFTATLPEGTEEYD
-1395 PAKGTL
+1395 PAQGTL
-1401 VSDYNTFYL
+1401 VENYQMFYAPL
-1410 SVPAGSYYFESWGWD
+1410 RAGRYAYRAFAKNADTGEYD
-1425 AEKKDYTVNLGGM
+1425 VALGGM
-1438 PLTLPTDSNVDGG
+1438 ILDLPTDGNVDGN
-1451 AGGGNTIYLQCNSF
+1451 AGGGTSIYLQCNSF
-1465 YVNSKKADNKSY
+1465 YVSSKKADNKSY
-1477 FTADEYYIK
+1477 FTAKDYH
-1486 LVCPIMG
+1486 VRVDCPIMKTSCVMG
-1493 GNVTMGTPYTSG
+1493 DPYVKGNYT
-1505 SYAYYPVM
+1505 YYPTM
-1513 LYAAGNACLYN
+1513 LYAGGNACLYN
-1524 SYAYPTIDGYIFTQA
+1524 SYAYPDIDGYIFTQA
-1539 INQTFRASNSTGS
+1539 INQTFQASYFAGTKN
-1552 KSMQI
+1552 
-1557 SIKLTLTVTVP
+1557 LTINTAVELTVTVP
-1568 SEAVFDLFFQ
+1568 EEADFGLYFQ
-1578 WNNFNTTAVETV
+1578 WNNFNTTEVEPMDKTEDYD
-1590 GGWTTDSESGTK
+1590 GWFHSDGTK
-1602 TAQFHISKSN
+1602 KATYQISKGN
-1612 SNYTWRL
+1612 GNYTWRL

-1633 QSANAE
+1633 QSKDAE

-1704 NIMIEPD
+1704 NIMVEPD
-1711 FHWTVLKDGDATVKT
+1711 FHWNVLADGDATVKT

-1832 AVKATGDV
+1832 AVRATGDV
-1840 AVEYA
+1840 TVEYA

-1853 ETVMQDYTTVTVGQ
+1853 ETVMQDYTTVVGQ
-1867 DGRYTVPLADFRTLG
+1867 DGRYTVSLADFRTLG

-1952 QPTYYS
+1952 KPTYYS

-1963 EGTLGQYQRMDN
+1963 EGSLGQYQRMDN

-2113 GFSLGSADAG
+2113 GFSLGSADAE

-2169 TWYAASDGKTA
+2169 AWYAASDGKTA

-2191 FDWTPLA
+2191 FDWTPLK

-2218 STYPVGV
+2218 SSYPAGL

-2252 QAGGIAGYMESG
+2252 QAGGIAGYMESD

-2303 IATISANECYLGGI
+2303 IATISANECFLGGI
-2317 CGSGWKET
+2317 CASGYSYA

-2347 YVGGVSCIAK
+2347 YVGGVSCNKTEAS
-2357 EENYT
+2357 YT

-2370 VSGESSKY
+2370 VSGESPKY

-2406 RNGVNSGYPV
+2406 RNGVNNGYPV

-2546 TLVKDSDLVE
+2546 TLVKDGDLVE

-2686 SEPTIILGDV
+2686 SEPTITLGDV
-2696 NGDGKADNLDAAL
+2696 NGDGKADNQDAAL
-2709 VYAYYNGKQELSAR
+2709 VYAYYNGRQAFSA
-2723 QQTAADVN
+2723 QQLAAADVN
-2731 GDGKVDNIDAALI
+2731 GDGKADNLDAALI

>member
-36 TVSGKTEY
+36 TVSENTSF
-44 TTTQGAE
+44 TTKQGAE

-57 DLFTDSE
+57 DLFTDGE

-104 TCANDSNV
+104 TCASDATV
-112 TAAATLTITVNA
+112 TAEATLKITVEA
-124 GEAGDESQYGYD
+124 GEKGDESQYGYD

-151 DGVPIVGN
+151 DGIPIVGN
-159 DEGTVISHLEVNVP
+159 EGTVISHLEVNVP
-173 YFDLSLYGLSDYYRY
+173 YFDLGLYGLADYYRY

-222 YTPEQ
+222 YTPEE
-227 VITGQAQIV
+227 VITGQAEIV
-236 GEDGGRGVENM
+236 GANGGKGVENM
-247 RGEQAYEDTSLALNL
+247 LGETAYEDTSLALNL

-361 QTDPITGLTVAVYD
+361 QTEPITGLTVAVYD

-384 EPTMADGSYTYTFPT
+384 EPTMADGSDYTYTFAT
-399 AGTYYLLA
+399 KGTYYLLA
-407 MDPNAGTSDSCY
+407 MDPNAGTSVSCY

-441 KNFDFASIS
+441 KDFDFASITL
-450 FDAEGTDY
+450 DPAGTEY
-458 IYNISESRM
+458 VYNIAASQMYVEHFQS
-467 NVSHYANP
+467 A
-475 GEKKV
+475 GDKKV

-486 KGTETVYVTYPA
+486 KGTKTVYVTYPA
-498 DFETNIAE
+498 DFDKTI
-506 YCALFDADGN
+506 LD
-516 VNWSYYAGSDYNYT
+516 YT
-530 VTENGDGSRTI
+530 VTFNESGSVVGYSVDGYAVTQNDDGSTTI
-541 ALPAAFLMEKGLY
+541 AVPTQYALEEQLY
-554 IAAEDNDNSYDY
+554 IAAECSDGYDY

-611 VLPANATN
+611 VLPVNATN
-619 QKLSWQT
+619 QKLTWQT
-626 GDSKVATVSK
+626 GDRTIATVNK
-636 GVVTGVGEGET
+636 GTVTGIGEGET

-700 ELNARLTDDIDLSG
+700 ELNARLTDDIDLSSV
-714 ICSASSPWTPI
+714 CSASSPWTPI

-858 YTGGIVAVA
+858 YTGGIVADA
-867 SNGETTIE
+867 SNGTVTIE

-951 GCYSMGEISGEYDDN
+951 GCYSTGKVSGEYDDN
-966 ASMGALVGGSIGDK
+966 ASMGALVGGIIGDN
-980 TTLTAEKCFYLDGA
+980 TTLAAEKCFYLDGA
-994 VKTSGKETTTVTVQ
+994 VKTSGAETTTVTVQ

-1038 QNAVAHSDSNSD
+1038 Q
-1050 GKCDTCGKT
+1050 
-1059 MQLQGE
+1059 
-1065 EMTLYGRIYGNSVNS
+1065 
-1080 EFTDL
+1080 
-1085 VGEGNGVEYT
+1085 
-1095 CRDVEKKN
+1095 
-1103 GLDVLKGVLDAS
+1103 
-1115 GYTYIATATEITSI
+1115 TA
-1129 TDAAGVTLANG
+1129 AA
-1140 DESYGPQSA
+1140 
-1149 WVATVN
+1149 
-1155 GVSLS
+1155 
-1160 EMSITSLSKYVLDNI
+1160 
-1175 NGFDGDEFVLTFTEC
+1175 
-1190 PKGTDG
+1190 
-1196 KHADSDSDGKCD
+1196 HADSDSDGKCD

-1250 FEGPAGERIPY
+1250 FEGPEGERIPY
-1261 TQLYYQRSTDGGETW
+1261 TQLYYQRSANGGETW
-1276 GERMSFSES
+1276 GERMTFSES

-1292 QITELEAGTYS
+1292 QITELEAGTYL

-1325 VVKDAPLNF
+1325 VEKNPMMNF
-1334 TVNVGKDYNY
+1334 SFYVGKDY
-1344 KTNGNVYPIIKVYP
+1344 TGGYPIIK
-1358 SLGWNDK
+1358 
-1365 GEAIPDKDNPV
+1365 
-1376 KLLYSN
+1376 LYSVATDAAGN
-1382 FTSTLPEGVEEYD
+1382 ETLGEEITGCFRYSDFTATLPEGTEEYD
-1395 PAKGTL
+1395 PAQGTL
-1401 VSDYNTFYL
+1401 VENYQMFYAPLRAGRYAYRAFAKNTDTGEYD
-1410 SVPAGSYYFESWGWD
+1410 VA
-1425 AEKKDYTVNLGGM
+1425 LGGM
-1438 PLTLPTDSNVDGG
+1438 IVDLPTDGNVDGN
-1451 AGGGNTIYLQCNSF
+1451 AGGGTSIYLQCNSF
-1465 YVNSKKADNKSY
+1465 YVESKKTDNTY

-1486 LVCPIMG
+1486 LDCPIMG
-1493 GNVTMGTPYTSG
+1493 GSATMGEPYVKGNYT
-1505 SYAYYPVM
+1505 YYPTM
-1513 LYAAGNACLYN
+1513 LYAGGNACLYN
-1524 SYAYPTIDGYIFTQA
+1524 SYAYPKIEGYIFTQA
-1539 INQTFRASNSTGS
+1539 INQTFGAGYFAGR
-1552 KSMQI
+1552 KSMKI
-1557 SIKLTLTVTVP
+1557 NTAVELTVTVP
-1568 SEAVFDLFFQ
+1568 EKADFGLYFQ
-1578 WNNFNTTAVETV
+1578 WNNFNTTEVEPV
-1590 GGWTTDSESGTK
+1590 GKTEDYDGWSYKEGTK
-1602 TAQFHISKSN
+1602 KATYQISKSN
-1612 SNYTWRL
+1612 GNYTWRL

-1633 QSANAE
+1633 QSKDAE

-1704 NIMIEPD
+1704 NIMVEPD
-1711 FHWTVLKDGDATVKT
+1711 FHWNVLADGDATVKT

-1794 DVDFNMAAGVTT
+1794 DVDFNMAADVTT
-1806 TRSLDWDYNYD
+1806 TRSMDWDYNYD

-1832 AVKATGDV
+1832 AVRATGDV
-1840 AVEYA
+1840 TVEYA

-1952 QPTYYS
+1952 KPTYYS

-1963 EGTLGQYQRMDN
+1963 EGSLGQYQRMDN
-1975 AFITVTIPENIEF
+1975 ASITVTIPENIEF

-2042 ADAVVTVSRKVL
+2042 ADAVITVSRKVL
-2054 FDTALRM
+2054 FDTALRI
-2061 TDEAGTALEG
+2061 TDETGAALEG

-2113 GFSLGSADAG
+2113 GFSLGSADAE

-2128 VLTLTLAAMPA
+2128 VLTLTLAAMSA

-2169 TWYAASDGKTA
+2169 AWYAASDGKTA

-2207 GHVIHNLYINS
+2207 GHVIRNLYINS
-2218 STYPVGV
+2218 SSYPVGV

-2232 ASVTKLGVTGDVTC
+2232 ASVTQLGVTGDVIC

-2252 QAGGIAGYMESG
+2252 QAGSIAGYMESD

-2334 FTGTVTGSGGTAS
+2334 FTGTVTGSGGNAS
-2347 YVGGVSCIAK
+2347 YIGGVSCIAK

-2370 VSGESSKY
+2370 VSGESPKH
-2378 GVTGKGTAKTTDE
+2378 GVTGKGTAKTADE

-2406 RNGVNSGYPV
+2406 RNGINSGYPV

-2465 IQPEAGVSALDVLV
+2465 IKPEAGVSALDVLV

-2492 ETKNTLLDVSAA
+2492 ETKNELLDVSAA

-2546 TLVKDSDLVE
+2546 TLVKDGDLVE

-2622 KLSMVNM
+2622 KISMVNM

-2642 GEDGKVSLTFA
+2642 DKEGKVSLTFA

-2671 NDASPLILS
+2671 NSASPLILS

-2686 SEPTIILGDV
+2686 SEPTITLGDV
-2696 NGDGKADNLDAAL
+2696 NNDGKADNLDAAL
-2709 VYAYYNGKQELSAR
+2709 VYAYYNGRQAFSA
-2723 QQTAADVN
+2723 QQLAAADVN
-2731 GDGKVDNIDAALI
+2731 GDGKVDNQDAALI
-2744 YALYN
+2744 YAFYN
-2749 GKISAFP
+2749 GKITAFP
-2756 AGSR
+2756 AK

>member
-51 LVIKMT
+51 LVIQMT
-57 DLFTDSE
+57 DLFTDGE

-104 TCANDSNV
+104 TCASDATV
-112 TAAATLTITVNA
+112 TAEATLKITVEA
-124 GEAGDESQYGYD
+124 GEKGDESQYGYD

-159 DEGTVISHLEVNVP
+159 EGTVISHLEVNVP
-173 YFDLSLYGLSDYYRY
+173 YFDLGLYGLSDYYRY
-188 QTENGS
+188 GTENGS
-194 GGYVNDTIVKRPT
+194 GSYVNDKIIMRPT

-227 VITGQAQIV
+227 VTTGQAEIV
-236 GEDGGRGVENM
+236 GAAGGRGVENM
-247 RGEQAYEDTSLALNL
+247 LSEKAYKDDKLALNL

-291 MGPGWGSTADYILLS
+291 MSAGWGSTADYVLLS
-306 DDDTIDVAMFSN
+306 DDDTIDLAMFSN

-361 QTDPITGLTVAVYD
+361 QTEPITGLTVAVYD

-384 EPTMADGSYTYTFPT
+384 EPTMADGSDYTYTFAT
-399 AGTYYLLA
+399 EGTYYLLA

-441 KNFDFASIS
+441 KDFDFASITLNP
-450 FDAEGTDY
+450 EGTDY

-467 NVSHYANP
+467 NVSHFANP

-498 DFETNIAE
+498 DFDQNILT
-506 YCALFDADGN
+506 YCALVNEADGS
-516 VNWSYYAGSDYNYT
+516 VSWDYHAGSDYEYT
-530 VTENGDGSRTI
+530 VTENGDGSHTI
-541 ALPAAFLMEKGLY
+541 ALPAAFLMQNNLI
-554 IAAEDNDNSYDY
+554 IAAENDNNYEY

-588 TGVTLDQDALTVNR
+588 TGVKLDRDALTVNR

-611 VLPANATN
+611 VLPVNATN
-619 QKLSWQT
+619 QKLTWQT
-626 GDSKVATVSK
+626 DNSAIATVKK
-636 GVVTGVGEGET
+636 GTVTGIGEGET

-700 ELNARLTDDIDLSG
+700 ELNARLTDDIDLSSV
-714 ICSASSPWTPI
+714 CSASSPWTPI

-858 YTGGIVAVA
+858 YTGGIVADA
-867 SNGETTIE
+867 SNGTVTIE

-913 TGNISFFY
+913 TGKISFY
-921 KTQRIAQAAGGI
+921 YRTQRIAQAAGGL
-933 VGLVGDTRTSS
+933 VGLVGGTRTSS

-966 ASMGALVGGSIGDK
+966 ASMGALVGGIIGDN
-980 TTLTAEKCFYLDGA
+980 TTLAAEKCFYLDGA
-994 VKTSGKETTTVTVQ
+994 VKTSGKETTTVTVR

-1050 GKCDTCGKT
+1050 GKCDTCGK
-1059 MQLQGE
+1059 
-1065 EMTLYGRIYGNSVNS
+1065 
-1080 EFTDL
+1080 
-1085 VGEGNGVEYT
+1085 
-1095 CRDVEKKN
+1095 
-1103 GLDVLKGVLDAS
+1103 
-1115 GYTYIATATEITSI
+1115 
-1129 TDAAGVTLANG
+1129 
-1140 DESYGPQSA
+1140 
-1149 WVATVN
+1149 
-1155 GVSLS
+1155 
-1160 EMSITSLSKYVLDNI
+1160 
-1175 NGFDGDEFVLTFTEC
+1175 
-1190 PKGTDG
+1190 
-1196 KHADSDSDGKCD
+1196 
-1208 TCGKVLVEIKVPR
+1208 VLVEIKVPR

-1243 ELQTGKV
+1243 ELQTGNV
-1250 FEGPAGERIPY
+1250 FEGPEGERIPY
-1261 TQLYYQRSTDGGETW
+1261 TQLYYQRSADGGVTW
-1276 GERMSFSES
+1276 GERMTFSES

-1292 QITELEAGTYS
+1292 QITELEAGTYL
-1303 YRFTASTDGV
+1303 YRFTASMDGV
-1313 HFSTDTWTLTLK
+1313 HFSTDTWTLTLTVEK
-1325 VVKDAPLNF
+1325 NPMMNF
-1334 TVNVGKDYNY
+1334 SFYVGKDY
-1344 KTNGNVYPIIKVYP
+1344 TGGYPIIK
-1358 SLGWNDK
+1358 
-1365 GEAIPDKDNPV
+1365 
-1376 KLLYSN
+1376 LYSVATDAAGN
-1382 FTSTLPEGVEEYD
+1382 ETLGEEITGCFRYSDFTATLPEGTEEYD
-1395 PAKGTL
+1395 PAQGTL
-1401 VSDYNTFYL
+1401 VENYQMFYAPLRAGRYAYRAFAKNTDTGEYD
-1410 SVPAGSYYFESWGWD
+1410 VA
-1425 AEKKDYTVNLGGM
+1425 LGGM
-1438 PLTLPTDSNVDGG
+1438 ILDLPTDGNVDGN
-1451 AGGGNTIYLQCNSF
+1451 AGGGTSIYLQCNSF
-1465 YVNSKKADNKSY
+1465 YVSSKKADNKSY
-1477 FTADEYYIK
+1477 FTAKDYH
-1486 LVCPIMG
+1486 VRVDCPIMKTSCVMG
-1493 GNVTMGTPYTSG
+1493 DPYVKGNYT
-1505 SYAYYPVM
+1505 YYPTM
-1513 LYAAGNACLYN
+1513 LYAGGNACLYN
-1524 SYAYPTIDGYIFTQA
+1524 SYAYPDIDGYIFTQA
-1539 INQTFRASNSTGS
+1539 INQTFGAGYFAGTKN
-1552 KSMQI
+1552 
-1557 SIKLTLTVTVP
+1557 LTINTAVELTVTVP
-1568 SEAVFDLFFQ
+1568 EEADFGLYFQ
-1578 WNNFNTTAVETV
+1578 WNNFNTTEVEPV
-1590 GGWTTDSESGTK
+1590 GKTEDYDGWSYKEGTK
-1602 TAQFHISKSN
+1602 KATYQISKSN

-1633 QSANAE
+1633 QSKDAE

-1704 NIMIEPD
+1704 NIMVEPD
-1711 FHWTVLKDGDATVKT
+1711 FHWNVLADGDATVKT

-1775 RLGVIVVGGTGVQH
+1775 RLGVIVVGGTDVQH

-1832 AVKATGDV
+1832 AVRATGDV

-1853 ETVMQDYTTVTVGQ
+1853 ETVMQDYTTVTAGE
-1867 DGRYTVPLADFRTLG
+1867 DGRYTVSLADFRTLG

-1917 NPKEAIMPGDQVKL
+1917 NPKEDIMPGDQVKL

-1938 AVNKISGVFNPTIF
+1938 AVNKISGVFNPTTF
-1952 QPTYYS
+1952 KPTYYS

-1975 AFITVTIPENIEF
+1975 ASITVTIPENIEF

-2042 ADAVVTVSRKVL
+2042 ADAVITVSRKVL

-2078 PKGETVT
+2078 PKGEAVT

-2113 GFSLGSADAG
+2113 GFSLGSADAE

-2169 TWYAASDGKTA
+2169 AWYAASDGKTA

-2191 FDWTPLA
+2191 FEWTPLA

-2225 FGYLKTG
+2225 FGYVKTG

-2252 QAGGIAGYMESG
+2252 QAGGIAGYMESD
-2264 TSITECFSTVNVT
+2264 TSITECFSAVNVT

-2303 IATISANECYLGGI
+2303 IATISANECFLGGI
-2317 CGSGWKET
+2317 CASGYSYA

-2334 FTGTVTGSGGTAS
+2334 FTGTVTGSGGIAS
-2347 YVGGVSCIAK
+2347 YVGGVSCNKTEAS
-2357 EENYT
+2357 YT

-2370 VSGESSKY
+2370 VSGESPKH
-2378 GVTGKGTAKTTDE
+2378 GVTGKGTAKTADE
-2391 LKALALTLGDKFTAD
+2391 LKALAPTLGDKFTAD

-2416 LAWQAEPAL
+2416 LAWQL
-2425 PAATATVDFTAQ
+2425 PIV
-2437 AAGAFLLAPAKNV
+2437 
-2450 TVSGDLAERYGYTDT
+2450 
-2465 IQPEAGVSALDVLV
+2465 
-2479 KAHEMIFEEAFTA
+2479 
-2492 ETKNTLLDVSAA
+2492 
-2504 GTTSVIF
+2504 
-2511 GEATMSNGFMVN
+2511 
-2523 HMYPHDGT
+2523 
-2531 PAVSGGGY
+2531 
-2539 NGTLLNN
+2539 
-2546 TLVKDSDLVE
+2546 
-2556 FFILQDTSYWLDSY
+2556 
-2570 GWFEQ
+2570 
-2575 NGAYTRT
+2575 
-2582 VTAEAGKAAELTLKS
+2582 
-2597 AFFMMGYT
+2597 
-2605 YKDLAA
+2605 
-2611 MIADGSATESA
+2611 
-2622 KLSMVNM
+2622 
-2629 QTGEMTD
+2629 
-2636 ITGAVT
+2636 
-2642 GEDGKVSLTFA
+2642 
-2653 KPGEY
+2653 
-2658 VITAYMPENEITE
+2658 
-2671 NDASPLILS
+2671 
-2680 LTTVTV
+2680 
-2686 SEPTIILGDV
+2686 LGDV
-2696 NGDGKADNLDAAL
+2696 NNDGKADNLDAAL
-2709 VYAYYNGKQELSAR
+2709 VYAYYNGKQELSA
-2723 QQTAADVN
+2723 QQLAAADVN
-2731 GDGKVDNIDAALI
+2731 GDGKADNLDAALI
-2744 YALYN
+2744 YAYYN
-2749 GKISAFP
+2749 GKITAFP
-2756 AGSR
+2756 AASK

>member
-51 LVIKMT
+51 LVIQMT
-57 DLFTDSE
+57 DLFTDGE

-104 TCANDSNV
+104 TCASDATV
-112 TAAATLTITVNA
+112 TAEATLKITVEA
-124 GEAGDESQYGYD
+124 GEKGDESQYGYD

-159 DEGTVISHLEVNVP
+159 EGTVISHLEVNVP
-173 YFDLSLYGLSDYYRY
+173 YFDLGLYGLSDYYRY
-188 QTENGS
+188 GTENGS
-194 GGYVNDTIVKRPT
+194 GSYVNDKIIMRPT

-227 VITGQAQIV
+227 VTTGQAEIV
-236 GEDGGRGVENM
+236 GAAGGRGVENM
-247 RGEQAYEDTSLALNL
+247 LSEKAYKDDKLALNL

-291 MGPGWGSTADYILLS
+291 MSAGWGSTADYVLLS
-306 DDDTIDVAMFSN
+306 DDDTIDLAMFSN

-361 QTDPITGLTVAVYD
+361 QTEPITGLTVAVYD

-384 EPTMADGSYTYTFPT
+384 EPTMADGSDYTYTFAT
-399 AGTYYLLA
+399 EGTYYLLA

-441 KNFDFASIS
+441 KAFDFASITL
-450 FDAEGTDY
+450 DPEGTEY
-458 IYNISESRM
+458 VYNIAESQM
-467 NVSHYANP
+467 YVEHFQSA
-475 GEKKV
+475 GDKKV

-486 KGTETVYVTYPA
+486 KGTKTVYVTYPA
-498 DFETNIAE
+498 DFDKTI
-506 YCALFDADGN
+506 LD
-516 VNWSYYAGSDYNYT
+516 YT
-530 VTENGDGSRTI
+530 VTFNESGSVVGYSVDGYAVTQNDDGSTTI
-541 ALPAAFLMEKGLY
+541 AVPTQYALEEQLY
-554 IAAEDNDNSYDY
+554 IAAECSDGYDY

-588 TGVTLDQDALTVNR
+588 TGVKLDQNALTVNR

-611 VLPANATN
+611 VLPVNATN

-626 GDSKVATVSK
+626 GDRTIATVNNK
-636 GVVTGVGEGET
+636 GTVTGIGEGET

-700 ELNARLTDDIDLSG
+700 ELNARLVGDIDLSG
-714 ICSASSPWTPI
+714 VCSERSPWTPI
-725 GDYSKNASFRGTFD
+725 GDQASYRDYRGTFD
-739 GQDHKITGLY
+739 GGNHKITGLY
-749 LKNNTTDF
+749 LENKGTFNNG
-757 SNVNNYYKAL
+757 SSYYTGL
-767 FGYCDGVTI
+767 FGLCDGATV

-784 ALASSGRYIAGIAGS
+784 AKAITRYVAGIVGRACGVS
-799 VHAIYTHRT
+799 THRT
-808 SIIENCHSYV
+808 ATIENCHNFV
-818 TMTGTPTNNMLYGY
+818 TLTGEPTNDQIYGH
-832 AGIAAAAKDTIIRN
+832 AGVVATAQDAVIRG
-846 CSNNADITGYQG
+846 CSNRAEITGYEG

-867 SNGETTIE
+867 SHGETTIE
-875 NCWNTGNV
+875 NCWNTGNI

-893 GVGGIAGRLENT
+893 GVGGIAGNL
-905 ATVTNCYN
+905 AGTVTVTGCYN
-913 TGNISFFY
+913 TGNVSFY
-921 KTQRIAQAAGGI
+921 YRTQRIAQAAGGI
-933 VGLVGDTRTSS
+933 VGYVGGS
-944 STNVTLT
+944 STNDVTLT
-951 GCYSMGEISGEYDDN
+951 GCYSMGKVSGEYDDN
-966 ASMGALVGGSIGDK
+966 AKLGGLVGEVATTG
-980 TTLTAEKCFYLDGA
+980 TTLTVSKCFYLDDA

-1025 GYIDSCPAPVLKG
+1025 GYIDSCPAPVLSW
-1038 QNAVAHSDSNSD
+1038 Q
-1050 GKCDTCGKT
+1050 
-1059 MQLQGE
+1059 
-1065 EMTLYGRIYGNSVNS
+1065 
-1080 EFTDL
+1080 
-1085 VGEGNGVEYT
+1085 
-1095 CRDVEKKN
+1095 
-1103 GLDVLKGVLDAS
+1103 
-1115 GYTYIATATEITSI
+1115 TAAE
-1129 TDAAGVTLANG
+1129 
-1140 DESYGPQSA
+1140 
-1149 WVATVN
+1149 
-1155 GVSLS
+1155 
-1160 EMSITSLSKYVLDNI
+1160 
-1175 NGFDGDEFVLTFTEC
+1175 
-1190 PKGTDG
+1190 
-1196 KHADSDSDGKCD
+1196 HADSDSDGKCD

-1250 FEGPAGERIPY
+1250 FEGPEGERIPY
-1261 TQLYYQRSTDGGETW
+1261 TQLYYQRSADGGETW
-1276 GERMSFSES
+1276 GERMTFSES

-1292 QITELEAGTYS
+1292 QITELKAGTYL

-1313 HFSTDTWTLTLK
+1313 HFSTDTWTLTLTVEK
-1325 VVKDAPLNF
+1325 NPMMNF
-1334 TVNVGKDYNY
+1334 SFYVGKDY
-1344 KTNGNVYPIIKVYP
+1344 TGGYPIIK
-1358 SLGWNDK
+1358 
-1365 GEAIPDKDNPV
+1365 
-1376 KLLYSN
+1376 LYSVATDAAGN
-1382 FTSTLPEGVEEYD
+1382 ETLGEEITGCFRYSDFTATLPEGTEEYD
-1395 PAKGTL
+1395 PAQGTL
-1401 VSDYNTFYL
+1401 VENYQMFYAPL
-1410 SVPAGSYYFESWGWD
+1410 RAGRYAYRAFAKNADTGEYD
-1425 AEKKDYTVNLGGM
+1425 VALGGM
-1438 PLTLPTDSNVDGG
+1438 ILDLPTDGNVDGN
-1451 AGGGNTIYLQCNSF
+1451 AGGGTSIYLQCNSF
-1465 YVNSKKADNKSY
+1465 YVESKKTDNTY

-1486 LVCPIMG
+1486 LDCPIMG
-1493 GNVTMGTPYTSG
+1493 GSATMGEPYVKGNYT
-1505 SYAYYPVM
+1505 YYPTM
-1513 LYAAGNACLYN
+1513 LYAGGNACLYN

-1539 INQTFRASNSTGS
+1539 INQTFGAGYFAGR
-1552 KSMQI
+1552 KSMKI
-1557 SIKLTLTVTVP
+1557 NTAVELTVTVP
-1568 SEAVFDLFFQ
+1568 EEADFGLYFQ
-1578 WNNFNTTAVETV
+1578 WNNFNTTEVEPV
-1590 GGWTTDSESGTK
+1590 GKTEDYDGWSYKEGTK
-1602 TAQFHISKSN
+1602 KATYQISKSN

-1633 QSANAE
+1633 QSKDAE

-1693 RHWQLINNDAG
+1693 RHWQLINNDGG
-1704 NIMIEPD
+1704 NIMVEPD
-1711 FHWTVLKDGDATVKT
+1711 FHWNVLADGDATVKT

-1832 AVKATGDV
+1832 AVRATGDV

-1867 DGRYTVPLADFRTLG
+1867 DGRYTVPLAGFRTLG

-1952 QPTYYS
+1952 KPTYYS

-1963 EGTLGQYQRMDN
+1963 EGSLGQYQRMDN
-1975 AFITVTIPENIEF
+1975 ASITVTIPENIEF

-2013 PFAFLYAM
+2013 PFAFLYTM

-2085 AGENGRYSLGYGAY
+2085 AGGENGRYSLGYGAY

-2113 GFSLGSADAG
+2113 GFSLGSADAE

-2139 AGANPWDGKTKT
+2139 AGADPWDGKTKT

-2169 TWYAASDGKTA
+2169 AWYAASDGKTA

-2218 STYPVGV
+2218 SSYPLGL
-2225 FGYLKTG
+2225 FGYVKTG
-2232 ASVTKLGVTGDVTC
+2232 ASVTKLGVTGDVIC

-2252 QAGGIAGYMESG
+2252 QAGGIAGYMESD

-2347 YVGGVSCIAK
+2347 YVGGVSCNKTEAS
-2357 EENYT
+2357 YT

-2378 GVTGKGTAKTTDE
+2378 GVTGKGTAKTADE
-2391 LKALALTLGDKFTAD
+2391 LKALAPTLGDKFTAD

-2416 LAWQAEPAL
+2416 LAWQL
-2425 PAATATVDFTAQ
+2425 PIV
-2437 AAGAFLLAPAKNV
+2437 
-2450 TVSGDLAERYGYTDT
+2450 
-2465 IQPEAGVSALDVLV
+2465 
-2479 KAHEMIFEEAFTA
+2479 
-2492 ETKNTLLDVSAA
+2492 
-2504 GTTSVIF
+2504 
-2511 GEATMSNGFMVN
+2511 
-2523 HMYPHDGT
+2523 
-2531 PAVSGGGY
+2531 
-2539 NGTLLNN
+2539 
-2546 TLVKDSDLVE
+2546 
-2556 FFILQDTSYWLDSY
+2556 
-2570 GWFEQ
+2570 
-2575 NGAYTRT
+2575 
-2582 VTAEAGKAAELTLKS
+2582 
-2597 AFFMMGYT
+2597 
-2605 YKDLAA
+2605 
-2611 MIADGSATESA
+2611 
-2622 KLSMVNM
+2622 
-2629 QTGEMTD
+2629 
-2636 ITGAVT
+2636 
-2642 GEDGKVSLTFA
+2642 
-2653 KPGEY
+2653 
-2658 VITAYMPENEITE
+2658 
-2671 NDASPLILS
+2671 
-2680 LTTVTV
+2680 
-2686 SEPTIILGDV
+2686 LGDV
-2696 NGDGKADNLDAAL
+2696 NNDGKADNLDAAL

-2731 GDGKVDNIDAALI
+2731 GDGKADNLDAALI
-2744 YALYN
+2744 YAFYN
-2749 GKISAFP
+2749 GKITAFP
-2756 AGSR
+2756 AASK

>member
-36 TVSGKTEY
+36 TVSENTSF
-44 TTTQGAE
+44 TTKQGAE

-57 DLFTDSE
+57 DLFTDGG

-79 HTKLADGSLHF
+79 HTKIAEGSLHF
-90 THPSTGTYTPTITA
+90 TNPNMGEYKPTITA
-104 TCANDSNV
+104 TCTEGTTESV
-112 TAAATLTITVNA
+112 TLTITVGA
-124 GEAGDESQYGYD
+124 GEKGDERQYGYN

-151 DGVPIVGN
+151 DGVPIRGN
-159 DEGTVISHLEVNVP
+159 EGTVISHLEVNVP
-173 YFDLSLYGLSDYYRY
+173 YFDLGLYGLDDFYRY
-188 QTENGS
+188 HTEGGS
-194 GGYVNDTIVKRPT
+194 GSYVDDQVVKRPT

-227 VITGQAQIV
+227 VTTGQAEIV
-236 GEDGGRGVENM
+236 GAKGGKGVENM
-247 RGEQAYEDTSLALNL
+247 RGDPAYEDTSLALNL

-291 MGPGWGSTADYILLS
+291 MSAGWGSTADYVLLS
-306 DDDTIDVAMFSN
+306 DDDTIDLAMFSN
-318 WNFWTIG
+318 WSFWQYG
-325 AFACFDQD
+325 AFACFDLD
-333 AYSVQPGKSI
+333 EYSVQPGNSI
-343 RFSTMKYDTKSV
+343 TFSTMKYDTKSV

-375 KDWTLVDTV
+375 ENWTLVETV
-384 EPTMADGSYTYTFPT
+384 EPTMADGSDYTYTF
-399 AGTYYLLA
+399 AKEGTYYLLA

-441 KNFDFASIS
+441 KAFDFASITL
-450 FDAEGTDY
+450 DPEGTDY
-458 IYNISESRM
+458 IYNIAESKM
-467 NVSHYANP
+467 HVAHFNNP
-475 GEKKV
+475 GDKKV

-498 DFETNIAE
+498 DFDQNILA
-506 YCALFDADGN
+506 YCALVNEADGS
-516 VNWSYYAGSDYNYT
+516 VSWDYHAGSDYEYT
-530 VTENGDGSRTI
+530 VTENGDGSHTI
-541 ALPAAFLMEKGLY
+541 ALPAAFLMQNNLI
-554 IAAEDNDNSYDY
+554 IAAENDNNYDY

-611 VLPANATN
+611 VLPVNATN
-619 QKLSWQT
+619 QKLTWQT
-626 GDSKVATVSK
+626 GDRTIATVNNK
-636 GVVTGVGEGET
+636 GTVTGIDEGET
-647 TVTVTTQDGGYTA
+647 TVIVTTQDGGYTA
-660 QCTVTVTDVNKPAVA
+660 QCTVTVTDVNKPTVA

-685 AQLKWFADEVNGGKP
+685 AQLKWFADEVNGGSAA
-700 ELNARLTDDIDLSG
+700 LNARLVRDIDLSG
-714 ICSASSPWTPI
+714 ICSEISPWTPI
-725 GDYSKNASFRGTFD
+725 GDHASNKDYRGTFD
-739 GQDHKITGLY
+739 GGNHKITGLY
-749 LKNNTTDF
+749 LENKGTFNNG
-757 SNVNNYYKAL
+757 SSYYTGL
-767 FGYCDGVTI
+767 FGLCDGATV

-784 ALASSGRYIAGIAGS
+784 AKAITRYVAGIVGRACGVS
-799 VHAIYTHRT
+799 THRT
-808 SIIENCHSYV
+808 TTIENCHNFV
-818 TMTGTPTNNMLYGY
+818 TLTGSPTNDQIYGH
-832 AGIAAAAKDTIIRN
+832 AGVVATAQDAVIRG
-846 CSNNADITGYQG
+846 CSNRADITGYEG

-867 SNGETTIE
+867 SYGETTIE
-875 NCWNTGNV
+875 NCWNTGNI

-893 GVGGIAGRLENT
+893 GVGGIAGCLENT

-933 VGLVGDTRTSS
+933 VGLVGDTSTSS

-951 GCYSMGEISGEYDDN
+951 GCYSMGEISGEYDDK
-966 ASMGALVGGSIGDK
+966 ASMGALVGGIIGDN
-980 TTLTAEKCFYLDGA
+980 TTLAAEKCFYRDGA
-994 VKTSGKETTTVTVQ
+994 VKTSGAETTTVTVQ

-1025 GYIDSCPAPVLKG
+1025 GYIDGCPAPVLKG
-1038 QNAVAHSDSNSD
+1038 QNAVAHSDSN
-1050 GKCDTCGKT
+1050 
-1059 MQLQGE
+1059 
-1065 EMTLYGRIYGNSVNS
+1065 
-1080 EFTDL
+1080 
-1085 VGEGNGVEYT
+1085 
-1095 CRDVEKKN
+1095 
-1103 GLDVLKGVLDAS
+1103 
-1115 GYTYIATATEITSI
+1115 
-1129 TDAAGVTLANG
+1129 
-1140 DESYGPQSA
+1140 
-1149 WVATVN
+1149 
-1155 GVSLS
+1155 
-1160 EMSITSLSKYVLDNI
+1160 
-1175 NGFDGDEFVLTFTEC
+1175 
-1190 PKGTDG
+1190 
-1196 KHADSDSDGKCD
+1196 SDGKCD

-1261 TQLYYQRSTDGGETW
+1261 TQLYYQRSADGGETW
-1276 GERMSFSES
+1276 GERMTFSES

-1292 QITELEAGTYS
+1292 QITELKAGTYL

-1344 KTNGNVYPIIKVYP
+1344 RTNGNVYPIIKVYP

-1365 GEAIPDKDNPV
+1365 GEAIPDKGNPV
-1376 KLLYSN
+1376 TLLYSN
-1382 FTSTLPEGVEEYD
+1382 FTSTLPEGAEVYD

-1425 AEKKDYTVNLGGM
+1425 AEAQDYTVNLGGM

-1539 INQTFRASNSTGS
+1539 INQTFQASNSAGT
-1552 KSMQI
+1552 KPMTI
-1557 SIKLTLTVTVP
+1557 NTAVELTVTVP
-1568 SEAVFDLFFQ
+1568 EEADFGLYFQ
-1578 WNNFNTTAVETV
+1578 WNNFNTTEVEPMDKTEDYD
-1590 GGWTTDSESGTK
+1590 GWFHSDGTK
-1602 TAQFHISKSN
+1602 KATYQISKSN
-1612 SNYTWRL
+1612 GNYTWRL

-1633 QSANAE
+1633 QSKDAE

-1648 PTDRLSHDF
+1648 PTDRLSRDF
-1657 TKLGTQTMLRDEADL
+1657 SKLGSVTSTRDEADL

-1704 NIMIEPD
+1704 NIMVEPD
-1711 FHWTVLKDGDATVKT
+1711 FHWNVLADGDATVKT

-1832 AVKATGDV
+1832 AVRATGDV
-1840 AVEYA
+1840 TVEYA

-1853 ETVMQDYTTVTVGQ
+1853 ETVMQDYTTVVGQ
-1867 DGRYTVPLADFRTLG
+1867 NGRYTVPLADFRTLG

-1952 QPTYYS
+1952 KPTYYS
-1958 GDTKF
+1958 GGTKH

-1975 AFITVTIPENIEF
+1975 ASITVTIPENIEF

-2071 VAVTLTG
+2071 VTVTLTG

-2113 GFSLGSADAG
+2113 GFSLGSADAE

-2169 TWYAASDGKTA
+2169 AWYAASDGKTA

-2207 GHVIHNLYINS
+2207 GHVIRNLYINS
-2218 STYPVGV
+2218 SSYPAGV

-2252 QAGGIAGYMESG
+2252 QAGGIAGYMESD

-2334 FTGTVTGSGGTAS
+2334 FTGTVTGSGGNAS
-2347 YVGGVSCIAK
+2347 YVGGVSCNKTEAS
-2357 EENYT
+2357 YT

-2370 VSGESSKY
+2370 VSGESPKY
-2378 GVTGKGTAKTTDE
+2378 GVTGKGTAKTADE

-2406 RNGVNSGYPV
+2406 RNGINSGYPV
-2416 LAWQAEPAL
+2416 LAWQL
-2425 PAATATVDFTAQ
+2425 PIV
-2437 AAGAFLLAPAKNV
+2437 
-2450 TVSGDLAERYGYTDT
+2450 
-2465 IQPEAGVSALDVLV
+2465 
-2479 KAHEMIFEEAFTA
+2479 
-2492 ETKNTLLDVSAA
+2492 
-2504 GTTSVIF
+2504 
-2511 GEATMSNGFMVN
+2511 
-2523 HMYPHDGT
+2523 
-2531 PAVSGGGY
+2531 
-2539 NGTLLNN
+2539 
-2546 TLVKDSDLVE
+2546 
-2556 FFILQDTSYWLDSY
+2556 
-2570 GWFEQ
+2570 
-2575 NGAYTRT
+2575 
-2582 VTAEAGKAAELTLKS
+2582 
-2597 AFFMMGYT
+2597 
-2605 YKDLAA
+2605 
-2611 MIADGSATESA
+2611 
-2622 KLSMVNM
+2622 
-2629 QTGEMTD
+2629 
-2636 ITGAVT
+2636 
-2642 GEDGKVSLTFA
+2642 
-2653 KPGEY
+2653 
-2658 VITAYMPENEITE
+2658 
-2671 NDASPLILS
+2671 
-2680 LTTVTV
+2680 
-2686 SEPTIILGDV
+2686 LGDV

-2731 GDGKVDNIDAALI
+2731 GDGKADNLDAALI
-2744 YALYN
+2744 YAFYN
-2749 GKISAFP
+2749 GKITAFP
-2756 AGSR
+2756 AK

>member
-104 TCANDSNV
+104 TCANDSSV

-124 GEAGDESQYGYD
+124 GEAGDASQYGYD
-136 ETPQDSVRVWVTISS
+136 ETPQDSARVWVTISS
-151 DGVPIVGN
+151 DGVPILGN
-159 DEGTVISHLEVNVP
+159 EGTKISHLEVNVP
-173 YFDLSLYGLSDYYRY
+173 YFDLGLYDLSDYYRY

-194 GGYVNDTIVKRPT
+194 GSYVNDTIVKRPT

-222 YTPEQ
+222 CTPEQ
-227 VITGQAQIV
+227 VTTGQAKIV
-236 GEDGGRGVENM
+236 GAAGGRGVENM
-247 RGEQAYEDTSLALNL
+247 RGETAYEDDQLALNL

-291 MGPGWGSTADYILLS
+291 MGPNWGSTADYILLS

-343 RFSTMKYDTKSV
+343 HFSTMKYDTKSV

-361 QTDPITGLTVAVYD
+361 QTEPITGLTVAVYD

-384 EPTMADGSYTYTFPT
+384 EPTMADGSDYTYTFAT
-399 AGTYYLLA
+399 EGTYYLLA

-441 KNFDFASIS
+441 KDFDFASIS

-458 IYNISESRM
+458 IYNIAESKM
-467 NVSHYANP
+467 HVAHFNNP
-475 GEKKV
+475 GDKKV

-516 VNWSYYAGSDYNYT
+516 VSWSYYAGSDYQYT

-554 IAAEDNDNSYDY
+554 IAAEDNDNNYEY

-588 TGVTLDQDALTVNR
+588 TGVKLDQDALTVNR

-611 VLPANATN
+611 VLPVNATN
-619 QKLSWQT
+619 QRLSWQT
-626 GDSKVATVSK
+626 DNSAIATVNK
-636 GVVTGVGEGET
+636 GTVTGIGEGET

-675 EDGYYEIATA
+675 EDGYYEIGTA

-700 ELNARLTDDIDLSG
+700 ELNARLTDDIDLSSV
-714 ICSASSPWTPI
+714 CSKRSPWTPI

-858 YTGGIVAVA
+858 YTGGIVADA
-867 SNGETTIE
+867 SNGTVTIE

-913 TGNISFFY
+913 TGKISFY
-921 KTQRIAQAAGGI
+921 YRTQRIAQAAGGI
-933 VGLVGDTRTSS
+933 VGLVGGTSTSS

-951 GCYSMGEISGEYDDN
+951 GCYSTGEISGEYDDN
-966 ASMGALVGGSIGDK
+966 AKLGGLVGEVATTG
-980 TTLTAEKCFYLDGA
+980 TTLTVSKCFYLDDA
-994 VKTSGKETTTVTVQ
+994 VKTSGVETTTVTVQ

-1025 GYIDSCPAPVLKG
+1025 GYTDSCPAPVLSW
-1038 QNAVAHSDSNSD
+1038 QTAAEHADSDSD

-1085 VGEGNGVEYT
+1085 AGEGNGVEYT

-1160 EMSITSLSKYVLDNI
+1160 EMGITSLSKYVLDNI

-1196 KHADSDSDGKCD
+1196 KHADGDNDGKCD

-1250 FEGPAGERIPY
+1250 FEGPEGERIPY
-1261 TQLYYQRSTDGGETW
+1261 TQLYYQRSADGGKTW
-1276 GERMSFSES
+1276 GERMTFSES

-1313 HFSTDTWTLTLK
+1313 HFSTDTWTLTLTVEK
-1325 VVKDAPLNF
+1325 NPMMNF
-1334 TVNVGKDYNY
+1334 SFYVGKDY
-1344 KTNGNVYPIIKVYP
+1344 TGGYPIIK
-1358 SLGWNDK
+1358 
-1365 GEAIPDKDNPV
+1365 
-1376 KLLYSN
+1376 LYSVATDAAGN
-1382 FTSTLPEGVEEYD
+1382 ETLGEEITGCFRYSDFTATLPEGTEEYD
-1395 PAKGTL
+1395 PAQGTL
-1401 VSDYNTFYL
+1401 VENYQMFYAPLRAGRYAYRAFAKNTDTGEYD
-1410 SVPAGSYYFESWGWD
+1410 VA
-1425 AEKKDYTVNLGGM
+1425 LGGM
-1438 PLTLPTDSNVDGG
+1438 IVDLPTDGNVDGN
-1451 AGGGNTIYLQCNSF
+1451 AGGGTSIYLQCNSF
-1465 YVNSKKADNKSY
+1465 YVSSKKADNKSY
-1477 FTADEYYIK
+1477 FTAKDYH
-1486 LVCPIMG
+1486 VRVDCPIMKTSCVMG
-1493 GNVTMGTPYTSG
+1493 DPYVKGNYT
-1505 SYAYYPVM
+1505 YYPTM
-1513 LYAAGNACLYN
+1513 LYAGGNACLYN
-1524 SYAYPTIDGYIFTQA
+1524 SYAYPDIDGYIFTQA
-1539 INQTFRASNSTGS
+1539 INQTFQASYFAGTKN
-1552 KSMQI
+1552 
-1557 SIKLTLTVTVP
+1557 LTINTAVELTVTVP
-1568 SEAVFDLFFQ
+1568 EEADFGLYFQ
-1578 WNNFNTTAVETV
+1578 WNNFNTTEVEPV
-1590 GGWTTDSESGTK
+1590 GKTEDYDGWSYKEGTK
-1602 TAQFHISKSN
+1602 KATYQISKSN
-1612 SNYTWRL
+1612 GNYTWRL

-1633 QSANAE
+1633 QSKDAE

-1775 RLGVIVVGGTGVQH
+1775 RLGVIVVGGTDVQH

-1806 TRSLDWDYNYD
+1806 TRSMDWDYNYD

-1832 AVKATGDV
+1832 AVRATGDV
-1840 AVEYA
+1840 TVEYA

-1853 ETVMQDYTTVTVGQ
+1853 ETVMQNYTTVAVGK

-1917 NPKEAIMPGDQVKL
+1917 NPKEAIMPGDKVKL

-1958 GDTKF
+1958 GGTKH

-1975 AFITVTIPENIEF
+1975 ASITVTIPENIEF

-2034 VNYYMNHY
+2034 VNYYMNYY

-2078 PKGETVT
+2078 PKGEAVT

-2113 GFSLGSADAG
+2113 GFSLGSADAE

-2128 VLTLTLAAMPA
+2128 VLTLTLAAMSA

-2169 TWYAASDGKTA
+2169 AWYAASDGKTA

-2191 FDWTPLA
+2191 FDWTPL
-2198 KLYAAFDGQ
+2198 KYLYAAFDGQ
-2207 GHVIHNLYINS
+2207 GHVIRNLYINS
-2218 STYPVGV
+2218 SSYPAGL
-2225 FGYLKTG
+2225 FGYVKTG
-2232 ASVTKLGVTGDVTC
+2232 ASVTQLGVTGDVTC

-2252 QAGGIAGYMESG
+2252 QAGGIAGYMESD
-2264 TSITECFSTVNVT
+2264 TSITECFSKVNVT

-2303 IATISANECYLGGI
+2303 IATISANECFLGGI
-2317 CGSGWKET
+2317 CASGYSYA

-2334 FTGTVTGSGGTAS
+2334 FTGTVTGSGGNAS
-2347 YVGGVSCIAK
+2347 YIGGVSCIAK

-2378 GVTGKGTAKTTDE
+2378 GVTGKGTAKTADE
-2391 LKALALTLGDKFTAD
+2391 LKALAPTLGDKFTAD
-2406 RNGVNSGYPV
+2406 RNGVNNGYPV

-2465 IQPEAGVSALDVLV
+2465 IKPEAGVSALDVLV

-2546 TLVKDSDLVE
+2546 TLVKDGDLVE

-2582 VTAEAGKAAELTLKS
+2582 VTAEAGKTAELTLKS

-2686 SEPTIILGDV
+2686 SEPTITLGDV
-2696 NGDGKADNLDAAL
+2696 NNDGKADNLDAAL

>member
-25 AADETTTGHAI
+25 AADGTTTGHAI
-36 TVSGKTEY
+36 TVSENTSF

-79 HTKLADGSLHF
+79 HTKIAEGSLHF
-90 THPSTGTYTPTITA
+90 TNPKMGEYKPTITA
-104 TCANDSNV
+104 TCTEGTTESV
-112 TAAATLTITVNA
+112 TLTITVEA
-124 GEAGDESQYGYD
+124 GEKGDERQYGYD

-151 DGVPIVGN
+151 DGVPIRGN
-159 DEGTVISHLEVNVP
+159 EGTVISHLEVNVP
-173 YFDLSLYGLSDYYRY
+173 YFDLGLYGLDDYYRY

-222 YTPEQ
+222 YTPEE

-236 GEDGGRGVENM
+236 GADGSRGVENM
-247 RGEQAYEDTSLALNL
+247 RGEPAYEDTSLALNL

-291 MGPGWGSTADYILLS
+291 MGPGWGSTADYVLLS
-306 DDDTIDVAMFSN
+306 DDDTIDLAMFSN
-318 WNFWTIG
+318 WSFWTKG

-333 AYSVQPGKSI
+333 AYSVQPGNSI

-375 KDWTLVDTV
+375 KDWKLVEETV
-384 EPTMADGSYTYTFPT
+384 EPTMADGSDYTYTFAT
-399 AGTYYLLA
+399 EGTYYLLA

-441 KNFDFASIS
+441 KNFDFASITLNS
-450 FDAEGTDY
+450 AGSEY
-458 IYNISESRM
+458 IYNIAESM
-467 NVSHYANP
+467 VNVNGMASQNQ

-486 KGTETVYVTYPA
+486 ADTEFVYVTYPA
-498 DFETNIAE
+498 DFEETIVN
-506 YCALFDADGN
+506 YCAFFNMEGEE
-516 VNWSYYAGSDYNYT
+516 NWSISSSDFAVTKNEDGTHTITLPAAFCMENDTCIALENSDYNY
-530 VTENGDGSRTI
+530 
-541 ALPAAFLMEKGLY
+541 F
-554 IAAEDNDNSYDY
+554 NS
-566 FNCFYFVTG
+566 FYFVTG
-575 DNTKPGGDTKIAV
+575 DNTKPGGDGKVAV
-588 TGVTLDQDALTVNR
+588 TGVTLDQTELTVNR
-602 GETAALTAT
+602 GERAELTAT

-619 QKLSWQT
+619 QKLRWQT
-626 GDSKVATVSK
+626 GDSKVATVK
-636 GVVTGVGEGET
+636 NGTVTGVGEGKT

-685 AQLKWFADEVNGGKP
+685 AQLKWFADEVNGGSAA
-700 ELNARLTDDIDLSG
+700 LNARLTKDIDLSS
-714 ICSASSPWTPI
+714 ICSKSSPWTPI
-725 GDYSKNASFRGTFD
+725 GDHASNQDYRGAFD
-739 GQDHKITGLY
+739 GQNHKITGLY
-749 LKNNTTDF
+749 LENTGTYNNG
-757 SNVNNYYKAL
+757 SSYYTAL
-767 FGYCDGVTI
+767 FGLCDGATV

-784 ALASSGRYIAGIAGS
+784 AKAITRYVAGIVGRACGVS
-799 VHAIYTHRT
+799 THRT
-808 SIIENCHSYV
+808 TTIENCHNFV
-818 TMTGTPTNNMLYGY
+818 TLTGSPTNDQIYGH
-832 AGIAAAAKDTIIRN
+832 AGVVATAQDAVIRG
-846 CSNNADITGYQG
+846 CSNRAEITGYEG

-867 SNGETTIE
+867 SHGETTVE

-893 GVGGIAGRLENT
+893 GVGGIAGCLENT
-905 ATVTNCYN
+905 VTVTNCYN
-913 TGNISFFY
+913 TGNISFYY
-921 KTQRIAQAAGGI
+921 KTQKIAQAAGGI
-933 VGLVGDTRTSS
+933 VGLVGSTSGTHS
-944 STNVTLT
+944 IALT

-966 ASMGALVGGSIGDK
+966 ASMGALVGGSIGDN
-980 TTLTAEKCFYLDGA
+980 TTLTAEKCFYLDSA
-994 VKTSGKETTTVTVQ
+994 VQTSGAETTTVTVQ

-1013 AENGLL
+1013 AANGLT

-1025 GYIDSCPAPVLKG
+1025 GYTDSCPAPVLSWQTAAEHADG
-1038 QNAVAHSDSNSD
+1038 DND

-1059 MQLQGE
+1059 L
-1065 EMTLYGRIYGNSVNS
+1065 
-1080 EFTDL
+1080 
-1085 VGEGNGVEYT
+1085 
-1095 CRDVEKKN
+1095 
-1103 GLDVLKGVLDAS
+1103 
-1115 GYTYIATATEITSI
+1115 
-1129 TDAAGVTLANG
+1129 
-1140 DESYGPQSA
+1140 
-1149 WVATVN
+1149 
-1155 GVSLS
+1155 
-1160 EMSITSLSKYVLDNI
+1160 
-1175 NGFDGDEFVLTFTEC
+1175 
-1190 PKGTDG
+1190 
-1196 KHADSDSDGKCD
+1196 
-1208 TCGKVLVEIKVPR
+1208 IKVPR

-1313 HFSTDTWTLTLK
+1313 HFSTDTWTLTLTVEK
-1325 VVKDAPLNF
+1325 NPMMNF
-1334 TVNVGKDYNY
+1334 SFYIGKDY
-1344 KTNGNVYPIIKVYP
+1344 TGGYPIIK
-1358 SLGWNDK
+1358 
-1365 GEAIPDKDNPV
+1365 
-1376 KLLYSN
+1376 LYSVATDAAGN
-1382 FTSTLPEGVEEYD
+1382 ETLGEEITGCFRYSDFTATLPEGTEEYD
-1395 PAKGTL
+1395 PAQGTL
-1401 VSDYNTFYL
+1401 VEHYQMFYAPL
-1410 SVPAGSYYFESWGWD
+1410 RAGRYAYRAFAKNAGTGEYD
-1425 AEKKDYTVNLGGM
+1425 VALGGM
-1438 PLTLPTDSNVDGG
+1438 TLDLPTDGNVDGN
-1451 AGGGNTIYLQCNSF
+1451 AGGGTSIYLQCNSF
-1465 YVNSKKADNKSY
+1465 YVSSKKADNKSY
-1477 FTADEYYIK
+1477 FTAKEYH
-1486 LVCPIMG
+1486 VRVDCPIMKTSCVMG
-1493 GNVTMGTPYTSG
+1493 DPYVKGNYT
-1505 SYAYYPVM
+1505 YYPTM
-1513 LYAAGNACLYN
+1513 LYAGGNACLYN
-1524 SYAYPTIDGYIFTQA
+1524 SYAYPDIDGYIFTQT
-1539 INQTFRASNSTGS
+1539 INQTFQASYSAGT
-1552 KSMQI
+1552 KSMTI
-1557 SIKLTLTVTVP
+1557 NTAVELTVTVP
-1568 SEAVFDLFFQ
+1568 EDADFGLYFQ
-1578 WNNFNTTAVETV
+1578 WNNFNTTEVEPV
-1590 GGWTTDSESGTK
+1590 GKTEDYDGW
-1602 TAQFHISKSN
+1602 FHSDGIKKATYQISKGN
-1612 SNYTWRL
+1612 GNYTWRL
-1619 SDDTHVTEAGWLAS
+1619 SDDTHVTEAGWLAG
-1633 QSANAE
+1633 QKANAE
-1639 MSFSFAENA
+1639 MSFSFVENA
-1648 PTDRLSHDF
+1648 PTNRLSHDF
-1657 TKLGTQTMLRDEADL
+1657 SKLGSVTSTRDEADL

-1679 GYAAFDG
+1679 GYAAFGG

-1704 NIMIEPD
+1704 NIMVEPD
-1711 FHWTVLKDGDATVKT
+1711 FHWNVLADGDATVKT

-1767 LFPATQPN
+1767 FYPATQPN

-1840 AVEYA
+1840 MVESA

-1853 ETVMQDYTTVTVGQ
+1853 ETVMQDYTTVTAGE
-1867 DGRYTVPLADFRTLG
+1867 DGRYTVSLANFRALG
-1882 AGKGGTVILKM
+1882 EGKGGTVILKM
-1893 TDETGVS
+1893 TDDTGVS

-1909 TVTAENVS
+1909 TFTAENVS

-1952 QPTYYS
+1952 KPTYYS
-1958 GDTKF
+1958 GDTKH

-1975 AFITVTIPENIEF
+1975 ASITVTIPENIEF

-2013 PFAFLYAM
+2013 PFAFLYTM

-2113 GFSLGSADAG
+2113 GFSLGSADAA

-2128 VLTLTLAAMPA
+2128 VLTFTLAAMPA
-2139 AGANPWDGKTKT
+2139 AGADPWDGKTKT

-2169 TWYAASDGKTA
+2169 AWYAASDGKTA
-2180 AKLTADIELAG
+2180 AKLAADIELAG
-2191 FDWTPLA
+2191 FDWTPL
-2198 KLYAAFDGQ
+2198 KNLYAAFDGQ

-2218 STYPVGV
+2218 SSYPVGV

-2232 ASVTKLGVTGDVTC
+2232 ASVTKLGVTGDVIC

-2252 QAGGIAGYMESG
+2252 QAGGIAGYMDSD
-2264 TSITECFSTVNVT
+2264 TSIIECFSKVNVT
-2277 SKKHAGGIAGYVNA
+2277 SKKHAGGIAGYVANGA
-2291 SSVISDCYATGN
+2291 VISDCYATGD
-2303 IATISANECYLGGI
+2303 IRTTATNECYLGGI
-2317 CGSGWKET
+2317 CASGYSNT
-2325 TGAALTNCY
+2325 IGAALTNCY
-2334 FTGTVTGSGGTAS
+2334 FTGTVTGSGGNAS
-2347 YVGGVSCIAK
+2347 YVGGVSCNKTEAS
-2357 EENYT
+2357 YT

-2370 VSGESSKY
+2370 VSGESPKY
-2378 GVTGKGTAKTTDE
+2378 GVTGKGTAKTADE
-2391 LKALALTLGDKFTAD
+2391 LKALAPTLGDKFTAD
-2406 RNGVNSGYPV
+2406 RNGINSGYPV
-2416 LAWQAEPAL
+2416 LVWQAEPAL

-2479 KAHEMIFEEAFTA
+2479 KAHELIFGEAFTT
-2492 ETKNTLLDVSAA
+2492 ETKDTLLNVSAS
-2504 GTTSVIF
+2504 GTASVIF

-2546 TLVKDSDLVE
+2546 TLVKDGDLVE

-2582 VTAEAGKAAELTLKS
+2582 VTAEAGKTAELTLKS

-2642 GEDGKVSLTFA
+2642 DKEGKVSLTFA

-2686 SEPTIILGDV
+2686 SEPTITLGDVNGDGKVDNLDAALVYAYYNGRQAFSAQQLAAADV

-2709 VYAYYNGKQELSAR
+2709 
-2723 QQTAADVN
+2723 
-2731 GDGKVDNIDAALI
+2731 I
-2744 YALYN
+2744 YAFYN
-2749 GKISAFP
+2749 GKIAAFP
-2756 AGSR
+2756 AK